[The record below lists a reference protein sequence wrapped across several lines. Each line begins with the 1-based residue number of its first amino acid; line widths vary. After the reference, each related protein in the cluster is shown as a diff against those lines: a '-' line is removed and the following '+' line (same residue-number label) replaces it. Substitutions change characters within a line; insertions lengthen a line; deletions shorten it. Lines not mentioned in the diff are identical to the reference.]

1 MVELLSPV
9 GDFDCLQAAV
19 QNGADSVYFGGSL
32 FNARYNAHNF
42 DSDGLKRAIQYA
54 KLRNVKVD
62 FTLNTLIKNDEFADA
77 VELANYVYSLGVDA
91 IIVQDLGLARYLI
104 KNFPD
109 LPIHASTQMT
119 IHNLHGVKE
128 LEELGFKRAVLA
140 RELSL
145 NEIQYICQNTNIEI
159 ETFIHGALCI
169 SYSGQCL
176 FSSSIGARSGNR
188 GKCAQP
194 CRLPYKLFS
203 TTALDQNQYYNQ
215 NNIQGNMQN
224 SMQNN
229 IRNNMQNSIRNS
241 MQSNMQNYIPNQN
254 KVNINGTCLD
264 SGYLLSPRDL
274 CGLNYIPQLIN
285 AGVSC
290 LKIEGRMKSP
300 EYVAT
305 VTRIYRKYIDLAYSE
320 NEYIVDKNDIDELM
334 QVFNRG
340 GFSSANFE
348 SAPNRNYVFKEK
360 PNNIGTYIGN
370 ISKINKEKGL
380 VRLTLKNNIQI
391 GDKISFEKE
400 EHKYTVSELMCKNN
414 NLREANTGDTVVIGR
429 MKGNLNLGDKVY
441 KLTDAVKYKQIDELI
456 KKENKKIPLSAH
468 IIVKKGMPLSLEVT
482 SCDKE
487 NGNYFSM
494 SAKSII
500 DILPIDAITNPI
512 SEDRI
517 KEQLCKTSN
526 SQFEF
531 KYIKVDLDENTYVPK
546 ISYINQ
552 LRRECLEKL
561 EEQAIQRFSR
571 SKKIIELSSNS
582 SSVYNIS
589 NNNTNINNIIQ
600 NNPSINSIIQ
610 NNLNKS
616 NTCPNNTNNK
626 NTKICLLLN
635 ELDLDYDYSKINNTD
650 NVYVPLKYFKN
661 KQYSSIIETLA
672 RNNNLYIYLPTILKD
687 NFRNFYFNDIDTII
701 KKYNIKGLVCSNLSC
716 INYFSNFKNK
726 LDLIANYTF
735 NVFNNYTI
743 NELSDIGIKRV
754 MLSPELDESN
764 LKNIA
769 NNSIIPTEVL
779 VYGKL
784 VLMNMGYCLLGSSN
798 SCYPRCDMK
807 CKDNSKFYLKDRLN
821 MDFRIIPDNIQTITT
836 LYNSKI
842 NSISYSN
849 IKPDFVRISILDENI
864 DEINEI
870 IKCVKNDKPFTG
882 PNYTKGNFNKTV

>member
-1 MVELLSPV
+1 MIKLLSPV
-9 GDFDCLQAAV
+9 GDFDCLKAAV

-42 DSDGLKRAIQYA
+42 DADELKQAIQYA

-62 FTLNTLIKNDEFADA
+62 FTLNTLIKNNEFADA

-104 KNFPD
+104 KYFPD

-128 LEELGFKRAVLA
+128 LEELGFKRAVLS

-145 NEIQYICQNTNIEI
+145 DEIQYICKNTNIEI

-203 TTALDQNQYYNQ
+203 TNNQKQ
-215 NNIQGNMQN
+215 KLK
-224 SMQNN
+224 
-229 IRNNMQNSIRNS
+229 
-241 MQSNMQNYIPNQN
+241 QN
-254 KVNINGTCLD
+254 KSDTNNDICLD

-305 VTRIYRKYIDLAYSE
+305 VTKIYRKYIDLAYSQKD
-320 NEYIVDKNDIDELM
+320 YIIDQNDVDELM

-348 SAPNRNYVFKEK
+348 STPNRNYVFKEK
-360 PNNIGTYIGN
+360 PNNIGIYIGN
-370 ISKINKEKGL
+370 VSKLNKEKGL
-380 VRLTLKNNIQI
+380 VRLTLKNNVQI

-400 EHKYTVSELMCKNN
+400 EHKYTISELMSNN
-414 NLREANTGDTVVIGR
+414 SNLREANSGDTVVIGR
-429 MKGNLNLGDKVY
+429 MKGNLHLGDKVY
-441 KLTDAVKYKQIDELI
+441 RLTDAVKSKKIDEFI
-456 KKENKKIPLSAH
+456 QKENKKIPLSAH
-468 IIVKKGMPLSLEVT
+468 IIVKKGVPLSLEVT

-494 SAKSII
+494 SAKSVL

-517 KEQLCKTSN
+517 KEQLCKTTN

-531 KYIKVDLDENTYVPK
+531 KYIKVDLDDNTYVPK

-571 SKKIIELSSNS
+571 DKKNIELSSINS
-582 SSVYNIS
+582 S
-589 NNNTNINNIIQ
+589 INNIEQ
-600 NNPSINSIIQ
+600 NNSG
-610 NNLNKS
+610 KS
-616 NTCPNNTNNK
+616 VTCSNNTNNE
-626 NTKICLLLN
+626 NAKICLLLN
-635 ELDLDYDYSKINNTD
+635 ELDLDYDYSKISNVD
-650 NVYVPLKYFKN
+650 NIYVPLKYFKN
-661 KQYSSIIETLA
+661 KQYGEIIETLA
-672 RNNNLYIYLPTILKD
+672 RNNNLYIYLPTVLKD

-701 KKYNIKGLVCSNLSC
+701 EKYKIKGLICSNLSC
-716 INYFSNFKNK
+716 INYFSNLKGK
-726 LDLIANYTF
+726 LDLVANYTF

-743 NELSDIGIKRV
+743 NELAEIGIKRV

-764 LKNIA
+764 LKNIS

-784 VLMNMGYCLLGSSN
+784 VLMNIGYCLLGSSN
-798 SCYPRCDMK
+798 LCYPRCDMK
-807 CKDNSKFYLKDRLN
+807 CKENSKFYLKDRLN
-821 MDFRIIPDNIQTITT
+821 MDFRIIPDNIQTIST

-849 IKPDFVRISILDENI
+849 IKPNFVRISILDENI

-882 PNYTKGNFNKTV
+882 PNFTKGNFNKTV

>member
-1 MVELLSPV
+1 MIELLSPI
-9 GDFDCLQAAV
+9 GDFDCLKAAV

-42 DSDGLKRAIQYA
+42 DADELKQAIQYA

-62 FTLNTLIKNDEFADA
+62 FTLNTLIKNNEFADA

-128 LEELGFKRAVLA
+128 LEELGFKRAVLS

-145 NEIQYICQNTNIEI
+145 DEIQYICKNTNIEI

-203 TTALDQNQYYNQ
+203 TNNQKQ
-215 NNIQGNMQN
+215 KL
-224 SMQNN
+224 
-229 IRNNMQNSIRNS
+229 
-241 MQSNMQNYIPNQN
+241 NQN
-254 KVNINGTCLD
+254 KSDTNNSINCNNNDNDNNSNNCNNNSNYNNHNNCNNNNNDTCLD
-264 SGYLLSPRDL
+264 SGYLFSPRDL

-305 VTRIYRKYIDLAYSE
+305 VTKIYRKYIDLAYSQKD
-320 NEYIVDKNDIDELM
+320 YIIDQNDIDELM

-348 SAPNRNYVFKEK
+348 STPNRNYVFKEK
-360 PNNIGTYIGN
+360 PNNIGIYIGN
-370 ISKINKEKGL
+370 VSKLNKEKGL
-380 VRLTLKNNIQI
+380 VRLTLKNDVQI

-400 EHKYTVSELMCKNN
+400 EHKYTISELMCNNN

-429 MKGNLNLGDKVY
+429 MKGNLHLGDKVY
-441 KLTDAVKYKQIDELI
+441 KLTDAVKSKKIDEFI
-456 KKENKKIPLSAH
+456 QKENKKIPLSAH
-468 IIVKKGMPLSLEVT
+468 IIVKKGVPLSLEVT

-487 NGNYFSM
+487 DGNYFSM
-494 SAKSII
+494 SAKSVI

-517 KEQLCKTSN
+517 KEQLCKTTN

-531 KYIKVDLDENTYVPK
+531 KYIKVDLDDNTYVPK

-571 SKKIIELSSNS
+571 NKKNIVLSSINS
-582 SSVYNIS
+582 NINDIAQNNS
-589 NNNTNINNIIQ
+589 NKSIIIQNNLCKNNIIQ
-600 NNPSINSIIQ
+600 NNSDISVTG
-610 NNLNKS
+610 S
-616 NTCPNNTNNK
+616 NITNNE
-626 NTKICLLLN
+626 NSKICLLLN
-635 ELDLDYDYSKINNTD
+635 ELDLDYDYSKISNVD
-650 NVYVPLKYFKN
+650 NIYVPLKYFKN
-661 KQYSSIIETLA
+661 KQYWEIIKTLS
-672 RNNNLYIYLPTILKD
+672 RNNNLYIYLPTVLKD
-687 NFRNFYFNDIDTII
+687 NFRNFYFNDIDAII
-701 KKYNIKGLVCSNLSC
+701 KKYKIKGLICSNLSC
-716 INYFSNFKNK
+716 INYFSNLKGK
-726 LDLIANYTF
+726 LDLVANYTF

-743 NELSDIGIKRV
+743 NELAEIGIKRV
-754 MLSPELDESN
+754 VLSPELDESN
-764 LKNIA
+764 LKNIT

-784 VLMNMGYCLLGSSN
+784 VLMNIGYCLLGSSN
-798 SCYPRCDMK
+798 LCYPRCDMK
-807 CKDNSKFYLKDRLN
+807 CKENSKFYLKDRLN
-821 MDFRIIPDNIQTITT
+821 MNFRLIPDSIQTIST

-849 IKPDFVRISILDENI
+849 IKPNFVRISILDENI

-882 PNYTKGNFNKTV
+882 SNFTKGNFNKTV

>member
-1 MVELLSPV
+1 MIELLSPI
-9 GDFDCLQAAV
+9 GDFDCLKAAV

-42 DSDGLKRAIQYA
+42 DADELKQAIQYA

-62 FTLNTLIKNDEFADA
+62 FTLNTLIKNNEFADA

-128 LEELGFKRAVLA
+128 LEELGFKRAVLS

-145 NEIQYICQNTNIEI
+145 DEIQYICKNTNIEI

-203 TTALDQNQYYNQ
+203 TNNQKQ
-215 NNIQGNMQN
+215 KL
-224 SMQNN
+224 
-229 IRNNMQNSIRNS
+229 
-241 MQSNMQNYIPNQN
+241 NQN
-254 KVNINGTCLD
+254 KSDTNNSINCNNNDNDNNSNNCNNNSNYNNHNNCNNNSNDICLD

-305 VTRIYRKYIDLAYSE
+305 VTKIYRKYIDLAYSQKD
-320 NEYIVDKNDIDELM
+320 YIIDQNDIDELM

-348 SAPNRNYVFKEK
+348 STPNRNYVFKEK
-360 PNNIGTYIGN
+360 PNNIGIYIGN
-370 ISKINKEKGL
+370 VSKLNKEKGL
-380 VRLTLKNNIQI
+380 VRLTLKNDVQI

-400 EHKYTVSELMCKNN
+400 EHKYTISELMCNNN

-429 MKGNLNLGDKVY
+429 MKGNLHLGDKVY
-441 KLTDAVKYKQIDELI
+441 KLTDAVKSKKIDEFI
-456 KKENKKIPLSAH
+456 QKENKKIPLSAH
-468 IIVKKGMPLSLEVT
+468 IIVKKGVPLSLEVT

-494 SAKSII
+494 SAKSVI

-517 KEQLCKTSN
+517 KEQLCKTTN

-531 KYIKVDLDENTYVPK
+531 KYIKVDLDDNTYVPK

-571 SKKIIELSSNS
+571 DKKNIELSSINS
-582 SSVYNIS
+582 NINNIAQNNSDKS
-589 NNNTNINNIIQ
+589 NIIQNNLSQNNIIQ
-600 NNPSINSIIQ
+600 NNSDISVTG
-610 NNLNKS
+610 S
-616 NTCPNNTNNK
+616 NITNNE
-626 NTKICLLLN
+626 NSKICLLLN
-635 ELDLDYDYSKINNTD
+635 ELDLDYDYSKISNVD
-650 NVYVPLKYFKN
+650 NIYVPLKYLKN
-661 KQYSSIIETLA
+661 KQYWEIIKTLS
-672 RNNNLYIYLPTILKD
+672 RNNNLYIYLPTVLKD
-687 NFRNFYFNDIDTII
+687 NFRNFYFNDIDAII
-701 KKYNIKGLVCSNLSC
+701 KKYKIKGLICSNLSC
-716 INYFSNFKNK
+716 INYFSNLKGK
-726 LDLIANYTF
+726 LDLVANYTF

-743 NELSDIGIKRV
+743 NELAEIGIKRV

-764 LKNIA
+764 LKNIT

-784 VLMNMGYCLLGSSN
+784 VLMNIGYCLLGSSN
-798 SCYPRCDMK
+798 LCYPRCDMK
-807 CKDNSKFYLKDRLN
+807 CKENSKFYLKDRLN
-821 MDFRIIPDNIQTITT
+821 MNFRLIPDSIQTIST

-849 IKPDFVRISILDENI
+849 IKPNFVRISILDENI

-882 PNYTKGNFNKTV
+882 SNFTKGNFNKTV

>member
-1 MVELLSPV
+1 MIELLSPI
-9 GDFDCLQAAV
+9 GDFDCLKAAV

-42 DSDGLKRAIQYA
+42 DADELKQAIQYA

-62 FTLNTLIKNDEFADA
+62 FTLNTLIKNNEFADA

-128 LEELGFKRAVLA
+128 LEELGFKRAVLS

-145 NEIQYICQNTNIEI
+145 DEIQYICKNTNIEI

-203 TTALDQNQYYNQ
+203 TNNQKQ
-215 NNIQGNMQN
+215 KL
-224 SMQNN
+224 
-229 IRNNMQNSIRNS
+229 
-241 MQSNMQNYIPNQN
+241 NQN
-254 KVNINGTCLD
+254 KSDTNNSINCNNNDNDNNSNNCNNNSNYNNHNNCNNNNNDTCLD
-264 SGYLLSPRDL
+264 SGYLFSPRDL

-305 VTRIYRKYIDLAYSE
+305 VTKIYRKYIDLAYSQKD
-320 NEYIVDKNDIDELM
+320 YIIDQNDIDELM

-348 SAPNRNYVFKEK
+348 STPNRNYVFKEK
-360 PNNIGTYIGN
+360 PNNIGIYIGN
-370 ISKINKEKGL
+370 VSKLNKEKGL
-380 VRLTLKNNIQI
+380 VRLTLKNDVQI

-400 EHKYTVSELMCKNN
+400 EHKYTISELMCNNN

-429 MKGNLNLGDKVY
+429 MKGNLHLGDKVY
-441 KLTDAVKYKQIDELI
+441 KLTDAVKSKKIDEFI
-456 KKENKKIPLSAH
+456 QKENKKIPLSAH
-468 IIVKKGMPLSLEVT
+468 IIVKKGVPLSLEVT

-487 NGNYFSM
+487 DGNYFSM
-494 SAKSII
+494 SAKSVI

-517 KEQLCKTSN
+517 KEQLCKTTN

-531 KYIKVDLDENTYVPK
+531 KYIKVDLDDNTYVPK

-571 SKKIIELSSNS
+571 NKKNIVLSSINS
-582 SSVYNIS
+582 NINDIAQNNS
-589 NNNTNINNIIQ
+589 NKSIIIQNNLCKNNIIQ
-600 NNPSINSIIQ
+600 NNSDISVTG
-610 NNLNKS
+610 S
-616 NTCPNNTNNK
+616 NITNNE
-626 NTKICLLLN
+626 NSKICLLLN
-635 ELDLDYDYSKINNTD
+635 ELDLDYDYSKISNVD
-650 NVYVPLKYFKN
+650 NIYVPLKYFKN
-661 KQYSSIIETLA
+661 KQYEEIIETLA
-672 RNNNLYIYLPTILKD
+672 RNNNLYIYLPTVLKD
-687 NFRNFYFNDIDTII
+687 NFRNFYFNDIDAII
-701 KKYNIKGLVCSNLSC
+701 KKYKIKGLICSNLSC
-716 INYFSNFKNK
+716 INYFSNLKGK
-726 LDLIANYTF
+726 LDLVANYTF

-743 NELSDIGIKRV
+743 NELAEIGIKRV
-754 MLSPELDESN
+754 VLSPELDESN
-764 LKNIA
+764 LKNIT

-784 VLMNMGYCLLGSSN
+784 VLMNIGYCLLGSSN
-798 SCYPRCDMK
+798 LCYPRCDMK
-807 CKDNSKFYLKDRLN
+807 CKENSKFYLKDRLN
-821 MDFRIIPDNIQTITT
+821 MDFRIIPDNIQTIST

-849 IKPDFVRISILDENI
+849 IKPNFVRISILDENI

-882 PNYTKGNFNKTV
+882 SNFTKGNFNKTV

>member
-1 MVELLSPV
+1 MIELLSPI
-9 GDFDCLQAAV
+9 GDFDCLKAAV

-42 DSDGLKRAIQYA
+42 DADELKQAIQYA

-62 FTLNTLIKNDEFADA
+62 FTLNTLIKNNEFADA

-128 LEELGFKRAVLA
+128 LEELGFKRAVLS

-145 NEIQYICQNTNIEI
+145 DEIQYICKNTNIEI

-203 TTALDQNQYYNQ
+203 TNNQKQ
-215 NNIQGNMQN
+215 KL
-224 SMQNN
+224 
-229 IRNNMQNSIRNS
+229 
-241 MQSNMQNYIPNQN
+241 NQN
-254 KVNINGTCLD
+254 KSDTNNSINCNNNDNDNNSNNCNNNSNYNNHNNCNNNSNDICLD

-305 VTRIYRKYIDLAYSE
+305 VTKIYRKYIDLAYSQKD
-320 NEYIVDKNDIDELM
+320 YIIDQNDIDELM

-348 SAPNRNYVFKEK
+348 STPNRNYVFKEK
-360 PNNIGTYIGN
+360 PNNIGIYIGN
-370 ISKINKEKGL
+370 VSKLNKEKGL
-380 VRLTLKNNIQI
+380 VRLTLKNDVQI

-400 EHKYTVSELMCKNN
+400 EHKYTISELMCNNN

-429 MKGNLNLGDKVY
+429 MKGNLHLGDKVY
-441 KLTDAVKYKQIDELI
+441 KLTDAVKSKKIDEFI
-456 KKENKKIPLSAH
+456 QKENKKIPLSAH
-468 IIVKKGMPLSLEVT
+468 IIVKKGVPLSLEVT

-494 SAKSII
+494 SAKSVI

-517 KEQLCKTSN
+517 KEQLCKTTN

-531 KYIKVDLDENTYVPK
+531 KYIKVDLDDNTYVPK

-571 SKKIIELSSNS
+571 NKKNIVLSSINS
-582 SSVYNIS
+582 NINDIAQNNS
-589 NNNTNINNIIQ
+589 NKSIIIQNNLCKNNIIQ
-600 NNPSINSIIQ
+600 NNSDISVTG
-610 NNLNKS
+610 S
-616 NTCPNNTNNK
+616 NITNNE
-626 NTKICLLLN
+626 NSKICLLLN
-635 ELDLDYDYSKINNTD
+635 ELDLDYDYSKISNVD
-650 NVYVPLKYFKN
+650 NIYVPLKYFKN
-661 KQYSSIIETLA
+661 KQYGEIIKTLS
-672 RNNNLYIYLPTILKD
+672 RNNNLYIYLPTVLKD
-687 NFRNFYFNDIDTII
+687 NFRNFYFNDIDAII
-701 KKYNIKGLVCSNLSC
+701 KKYKIKGLICSNLSC
-716 INYFSNFKNK
+716 INYFSNLKGK
-726 LDLIANYTF
+726 LDLVANYTF

-743 NELSDIGIKRV
+743 NELAEIGIKRV
-754 MLSPELDESN
+754 VLSPELDESN
-764 LKNIA
+764 LKNIT

-784 VLMNMGYCLLGSSN
+784 VLMNIGYCLLGSSN
-798 SCYPRCDMK
+798 LCYPRCDMK
-807 CKDNSKFYLKDRLN
+807 CKENSKFYLKDRLN
-821 MDFRIIPDNIQTITT
+821 MNFRLIPDSIQTIST

-849 IKPDFVRISILDENI
+849 IKPNFVRISILDENI

-882 PNYTKGNFNKTV
+882 SNFTKGNFNKTV

>member
-1 MVELLSPV
+1 MIELLSPV
-9 GDFDCLQAAV
+9 GDFDCLKAAV

-42 DSDGLKRAIQYA
+42 DADELKQAIQYA

-62 FTLNTLIKNDEFADA
+62 FTLNTLIKNNEFADA

-128 LEELGFKRAVLA
+128 LEELGFKRAVLS

-145 NEIQYICQNTNIEI
+145 DEIQYICKNTNIEI

-203 TTALDQNQYYNQ
+203 TNNLNQKL
-215 NNIQGNMQN
+215 
-224 SMQNN
+224 
-229 IRNNMQNSIRNS
+229 
-241 MQSNMQNYIPNQN
+241 NQN
-254 KVNINGTCLD
+254 KSDTNNDICLD

-305 VTRIYRKYIDLAYSE
+305 VTKIYRKYIDLAYSQKD
-320 NEYIVDKNDIDELM
+320 YIIDQNDVDELM

-348 SAPNRNYVFKEK
+348 STPNRNYVFKEK
-360 PNNIGTYIGN
+360 PNNIGIYIGN
-370 ISKINKEKGL
+370 VSKLNKEKGL
-380 VRLTLKNNIQI
+380 VRLTLKNNVQI

-400 EHKYTVSELMCKNN
+400 EHKYTISELMSNN
-414 NLREANTGDTVVIGR
+414 SNLREANSGDTVVIGR
-429 MKGNLNLGDKVY
+429 MKGNLHLGDKVY
-441 KLTDAVKYKQIDELI
+441 KLTDAVKSKKIDEFI
-456 KKENKKIPLSAH
+456 QKENKKIPLSAH
-468 IIVKKGMPLSLEVT
+468 IIVKKGVPLSLEVT

-494 SAKSII
+494 SAKSVL

-517 KEQLCKTSN
+517 KEQLCKTTN

-531 KYIKVDLDENTYVPK
+531 KYIKVDLEDNTYVPK

-571 SKKIIELSSNS
+571 DKKNIELSSINS
-582 SSVYNIS
+582 S
-589 NNNTNINNIIQ
+589 INNIEQ
-600 NNPSINSIIQ
+600 NNSG
-610 NNLNKS
+610 KS
-616 NTCPNNTNNK
+616 VTCSNNTNNE
-626 NTKICLLLN
+626 NAKICLLLN
-635 ELDLDYDYSKINNTD
+635 ELDLDYDYSKISNVD
-650 NVYVPLKYFKN
+650 NIYVPLKYFKN
-661 KQYSSIIETLA
+661 KQYGEIIETLA
-672 RNNNLYIYLPTILKD
+672 RNNNLYIYLPTVLKD
-687 NFRNFYFNDIDTII
+687 NFRNYYFNDIDAII
-701 KKYNIKGLVCSNLSC
+701 EKYKIKGLICSNLSC
-716 INYFSNFKNK
+716 INYFSNQKGK
-726 LDLIANYTF
+726 LDLVANYTF

-743 NELSDIGIKRV
+743 NELAEIGIKRV

-784 VLMNMGYCLLGSSN
+784 VLMNIGYCLLGSSN
-798 SCYPRCDMK
+798 LCYPRCDMK
-807 CKDNSKFYLKDRLN
+807 CKENSKFYLKDRLN
-821 MDFRIIPDNIQTITT
+821 MDFRIIPDNIQTIST

-849 IKPDFVRISILDENI
+849 IKPNFVRISILDENI

-882 PNYTKGNFNKTV
+882 PNFTKGNFNKTV

>member
-1 MVELLSPV
+1 MIELLSPI
-9 GDFDCLQAAV
+9 GDFDCLKAAV

-42 DSDGLKRAIQYA
+42 DADELKQAIQYA

-62 FTLNTLIKNDEFADA
+62 FTLNTLIKNNEFADA

-128 LEELGFKRAVLA
+128 LEELGFKRAVLS

-145 NEIQYICQNTNIEI
+145 DEIQYICKNTNIEI

-203 TTALDQNQYYNQ
+203 TNNQKQ
-215 NNIQGNMQN
+215 KL
-224 SMQNN
+224 
-229 IRNNMQNSIRNS
+229 
-241 MQSNMQNYIPNQN
+241 NQN
-254 KVNINGTCLD
+254 KSDTNNSINCNNNSNYNNHNNCNNNSNDICLD

-305 VTRIYRKYIDLAYSE
+305 VTKIYRKYIDLAYSQKD
-320 NEYIVDKNDIDELM
+320 YIIDQNDIDELM

-348 SAPNRNYVFKEK
+348 STPNRNYVFKEK
-360 PNNIGTYIGN
+360 PNNIGIYIGN
-370 ISKINKEKGL
+370 ISKLNKEKGL
-380 VRLTLKNNIQI
+380 VRLTLKNNVQI

-400 EHKYTVSELMCKNN
+400 EHKYTISELMCNNN

-429 MKGNLNLGDKVY
+429 MKGNLHLGDKVY
-441 KLTDAVKYKQIDELI
+441 KLTDAVKSKKIDEFI
-456 KKENKKIPLSAH
+456 QKENKKIPLSAH
-468 IIVKKGMPLSLEVT
+468 IIVKKGVPLSLEVT

-494 SAKSII
+494 SAKSVI

-517 KEQLCKTSN
+517 KEQLCKTTN

-531 KYIKVDLDENTYVPK
+531 KYIKVDLDDNTYVPK

-571 SKKIIELSSNS
+571 NKKNIVLSSINS
-582 SSVYNIS
+582 NINDIAQNNS
-589 NNNTNINNIIQ
+589 NKSIIIQNNLCKNNIIQ
-600 NNPSINSIIQ
+600 NNSDISVTG
-610 NNLNKS
+610 S
-616 NTCPNNTNNK
+616 NITNNE
-626 NTKICLLLN
+626 NSKICLLLN
-635 ELDLDYDYSKINNTD
+635 ELDLDYDYSKISNVD
-650 NVYVPLKYFKN
+650 NIYVPLKYFKN
-661 KQYSSIIETLA
+661 KQYWEIIKTLS
-672 RNNNLYIYLPTILKD
+672 RNNNLYIYLPTVLKD
-687 NFRNFYFNDIDTII
+687 NFRNFYFNDIDAII
-701 KKYNIKGLVCSNLSC
+701 KKYKIKGLICSNLSC
-716 INYFSNFKNK
+716 INYFSNLKGK
-726 LDLIANYTF
+726 LDLVANYTF

-743 NELSDIGIKRV
+743 NELAEIGIKRV
-754 MLSPELDESN
+754 VLSPELDESN
-764 LKNIA
+764 LKNIT

-784 VLMNMGYCLLGSSN
+784 VLMNIGYCLLGSSN
-798 SCYPRCDMK
+798 LCYPRCDMK
-807 CKDNSKFYLKDRLN
+807 CKENSKFYLKDRLN
-821 MDFRIIPDNIQTITT
+821 MNFRLIPDSIQTIST

-849 IKPDFVRISILDENI
+849 IKPNFVRISILDENI

-882 PNYTKGNFNKTV
+882 SNFTKGNFNKTV

>member
-1 MVELLSPV
+1 MIELLSPI
-9 GDFDCLQAAV
+9 GDFDCLKAAV

-42 DSDGLKRAIQYA
+42 DADELKQAIQYA

-62 FTLNTLIKNDEFADA
+62 FTLNTLIKNNEFADA

-128 LEELGFKRAVLA
+128 LEELGFKRAVLS

-145 NEIQYICQNTNIEI
+145 DEIQYICKNTNIEI

-203 TTALDQNQYYNQ
+203 TNNQKQ
-215 NNIQGNMQN
+215 KL
-224 SMQNN
+224 
-229 IRNNMQNSIRNS
+229 
-241 MQSNMQNYIPNQN
+241 NQN
-254 KVNINGTCLD
+254 KSDTNNSINCNNNDNDNNSNNCNNNSNYNNHNNCNNNSNDICLD

-305 VTRIYRKYIDLAYSE
+305 VTKIYRKYIDLAYSQKD
-320 NEYIVDKNDIDELM
+320 YIVDQNDIDELM

-348 SAPNRNYVFKEK
+348 STPNRNYVFKEK
-360 PNNIGTYIGN
+360 PNNIGIYIGN
-370 ISKINKEKGL
+370 VSKLNKEKGL
-380 VRLTLKNNIQI
+380 VRLTLKNDVQI

-400 EHKYTVSELMCKNN
+400 EHKYTISELMCNNN

-429 MKGNLNLGDKVY
+429 MKGNLHLGDKVY
-441 KLTDAVKYKQIDELI
+441 KLTDAVKSKKIDEFI
-456 KKENKKIPLSAH
+456 QKENKKIPLSAH
-468 IIVKKGMPLSLEVT
+468 IIVKKGVPLSLEVT

-494 SAKSII
+494 SAKSVI

-517 KEQLCKTSN
+517 KEQLCKTTN

-531 KYIKVDLDENTYVPK
+531 KYIKVDLDDNTYVPK

-571 SKKIIELSSNS
+571 NKKNIVLSSINS
-582 SSVYNIS
+582 NINDIAQNNS
-589 NNNTNINNIIQ
+589 NKSIIIQNNLCKNNIIQ
-600 NNPSINSIIQ
+600 NNSDISVTG
-610 NNLNKS
+610 S
-616 NTCPNNTNNK
+616 NITNNE
-626 NTKICLLLN
+626 NSKICLLLN
-635 ELDLDYDYSKINNTD
+635 ELDLDYDYSKISNVD
-650 NVYVPLKYFKN
+650 NIYVPLKYFKN
-661 KQYSSIIETLA
+661 KQYGEIIKTLS
-672 RNNNLYIYLPTILKD
+672 RNNNLYIYLPTVLKD
-687 NFRNFYFNDIDTII
+687 NFRNFYFNDIDAII
-701 KKYNIKGLVCSNLSC
+701 KKYKIKGLICSNLSC
-716 INYFSNFKNK
+716 INYFSNLKGK
-726 LDLIANYTF
+726 LDLVANYTF

-743 NELSDIGIKRV
+743 NELAEIGIKRV
-754 MLSPELDESN
+754 VLSPELDESN
-764 LKNIA
+764 LKNIT

-784 VLMNMGYCLLGSSN
+784 VLMNIGYCLLGSSN
-798 SCYPRCDMK
+798 LCYPRCDMK
-807 CKDNSKFYLKDRLN
+807 CKENSKFYLKDRLN
-821 MDFRIIPDNIQTITT
+821 MNFRLIPDSIQTIST

-849 IKPDFVRISILDENI
+849 IKPNFVRISILDENI

-882 PNYTKGNFNKTV
+882 SNFTKGNFNKTV

>member
-1 MVELLSPV
+1 MIELLSPI
-9 GDFDCLQAAV
+9 GDFDCLKAAV

-42 DSDGLKRAIQYA
+42 DADELKQAIQYA

-62 FTLNTLIKNDEFADA
+62 FTLNTLIKNNEFADA

-128 LEELGFKRAVLA
+128 LEELGFKRAVLS

-145 NEIQYICQNTNIEI
+145 DEIQYICKNTNIEI

-203 TTALDQNQYYNQ
+203 ANNQKHKLNQ
-215 NNIQGNMQN
+215 NESDTN
-224 SMQNN
+224 
-229 IRNNMQNSIRNS
+229 NSINCNNNDNDNNS
-241 MQSNMQNYIPNQN
+241 NNCNNNSNYNNHNNCNNNSNDI
-254 KVNINGTCLD
+254 CLD

-305 VTRIYRKYIDLAYSE
+305 VTKIYRKYIDLAYSQKD
-320 NEYIVDKNDIDELM
+320 YIIDQNDIDELM

-348 SAPNRNYVFKEK
+348 STPNRNYVFKEK
-360 PNNIGTYIGN
+360 PNNIGIYIGN
-370 ISKINKEKGL
+370 VSKLNKEKGL
-380 VRLTLKNNIQI
+380 VRLTLKNDVQI

-400 EHKYTVSELMCKNN
+400 EHKYTISELMCNNN

-429 MKGNLNLGDKVY
+429 MKGNLHLGDKVY
-441 KLTDAVKYKQIDELI
+441 KLTDAVKSKKIDEFI
-456 KKENKKIPLSAH
+456 QKENKKIPLSAH
-468 IIVKKGMPLSLEVT
+468 IIVKKGVPLSLEVT

-487 NGNYFSM
+487 DGNYFSM
-494 SAKSII
+494 SAKSVIE
-500 DILPIDAITNPI
+500 ILPIDAITNPI

-517 KEQLCKTSN
+517 KEQLCKTTN

-531 KYIKVDLDENTYVPK
+531 KYIKVDLDDNTYVPK

-571 SKKIIELSSNS
+571 NKKNIVLSSINS
-582 SSVYNIS
+582 NINDIAQNNS
-589 NNNTNINNIIQ
+589 NKSIIIQNNLCKNNIIQ
-600 NNPSINSIIQ
+600 NNSDISVTG
-610 NNLNKS
+610 S
-616 NTCPNNTNNK
+616 NITNNE
-626 NTKICLLLN
+626 NSKICLLLN
-635 ELDLDYDYSKINNTD
+635 ELDLDYDYSKISNVD
-650 NVYVPLKYFKN
+650 NIYVPLKYFKN
-661 KQYSSIIETLA
+661 KQYGEIIKTLS
-672 RNNNLYIYLPTILKD
+672 RNNNLYIYLPTVLKD
-687 NFRNFYFNDIDTII
+687 NFRNFYFNDIDAII
-701 KKYNIKGLVCSNLSC
+701 KKYKIKGLICSNLSC
-716 INYFSNFKNK
+716 INYFSNLKGK
-726 LDLIANYTF
+726 LDLVANYTF

-743 NELSDIGIKRV
+743 NELAEIGIKRV
-754 MLSPELDESN
+754 VLSPELDESN
-764 LKNIA
+764 LKNIT

-784 VLMNMGYCLLGSSN
+784 VLMNIGYCLLGSSN
-798 SCYPRCDMK
+798 LCYPRCDMK
-807 CKDNSKFYLKDRLN
+807 CKENSKFYLKDRLN
-821 MDFRIIPDNIQTITT
+821 MNFRLIPDSIQTIST

-849 IKPDFVRISILDENI
+849 IKPNFVRISILDENI

-882 PNYTKGNFNKTV
+882 SNFTKGNFNKTV

>member
-1 MVELLSPV
+1 MIELLSPI
-9 GDFDCLQAAV
+9 GDFDCLKAAV

-42 DSDGLKRAIQYA
+42 DADELKQAIQYA

-62 FTLNTLIKNDEFADA
+62 FTLNTLIKNNEFADA

-128 LEELGFKRAVLA
+128 LEELGFKRAVLS

-145 NEIQYICQNTNIEI
+145 DEIQYICKNTNIEI

-203 TTALDQNQYYNQ
+203 TNNQKQ
-215 NNIQGNMQN
+215 KL
-224 SMQNN
+224 
-229 IRNNMQNSIRNS
+229 
-241 MQSNMQNYIPNQN
+241 NQN
-254 KVNINGTCLD
+254 KSDTNNSINCNNNDNDNNSNNCNNNSNYNNHNNCNNNNNDTCLD

-305 VTRIYRKYIDLAYSE
+305 VTKIYRKYIDLAYSQKD
-320 NEYIVDKNDIDELM
+320 YIVDQNDIDELM

-348 SAPNRNYVFKEK
+348 STPNRNYVFKEK
-360 PNNIGTYIGN
+360 PNNIGIYIGN
-370 ISKINKEKGL
+370 VSKLNKEKGL
-380 VRLTLKNNIQI
+380 VRLTLKNNVQI

-400 EHKYTVSELMCKNN
+400 EHKYTISELMCNNN

-429 MKGNLNLGDKVY
+429 MKGNLHLGDKVY
-441 KLTDAVKYKQIDELI
+441 KLTDAVKSKKIDEFI
-456 KKENKKIPLSAH
+456 QKENKKIPLSAH
-468 IIVKKGMPLSLEVT
+468 IIVKKGVPLSLEVT

-487 NGNYFSM
+487 DGNYFSM
-494 SAKSII
+494 SAKSVI

-517 KEQLCKTSN
+517 KEQLCKTTN

-531 KYIKVDLDENTYVPK
+531 KYIKVDLDDNTYVPK

-571 SKKIIELSSNS
+571 NKKNIVLSSINS
-582 SSVYNIS
+582 NINDIAQNNS
-589 NNNTNINNIIQ
+589 NKSIIIQNNLCKNNIIQ
-600 NNPSINSIIQ
+600 NNSDISVTG
-610 NNLNKS
+610 S
-616 NTCPNNTNNK
+616 NITNNE
-626 NTKICLLLN
+626 NSKICLLLN
-635 ELDLDYDYSKINNTD
+635 ELDLDYDYSKISNVD
-650 NVYVPLKYFKN
+650 NIYVPLKYFKN
-661 KQYSSIIETLA
+661 KQYWEIIKTLS
-672 RNNNLYIYLPTILKD
+672 RNNNLYIYLPTVLKD
-687 NFRNFYFNDIDTII
+687 NFRNFYFNDIDAII
-701 KKYNIKGLVCSNLSC
+701 KKYKIKGLICSNLSC
-716 INYFSNFKNK
+716 INYFSNLKGK
-726 LDLIANYTF
+726 LDLVANYTF

-743 NELSDIGIKRV
+743 NELAEIGIKRV
-754 MLSPELDESN
+754 VLSPELDESN
-764 LKNIA
+764 LKNIT

-784 VLMNMGYCLLGSSN
+784 VLMNIGYCLLGSSN
-798 SCYPRCDMK
+798 LCYPRCDMK
-807 CKDNSKFYLKDRLN
+807 CKENSKFYLKDRLN
-821 MDFRIIPDNIQTITT
+821 MNFRLIPDSIQTIST

-849 IKPDFVRISILDENI
+849 IKPNFVRISILDENI

-882 PNYTKGNFNKTV
+882 SNFTKGNFNKTV

>member
-1 MVELLSPV
+1 MIELLSPI
-9 GDFDCLQAAV
+9 GDFDCLKAAV

-42 DSDGLKRAIQYA
+42 DADELKQAIQYA

-62 FTLNTLIKNDEFADA
+62 FTLNTLIKNNEFADA

-128 LEELGFKRAVLA
+128 LEELGFKRAVLS

-145 NEIQYICQNTNIEI
+145 DEIQYICKNTNIEI

-203 TTALDQNQYYNQ
+203 TNNQKQ
-215 NNIQGNMQN
+215 KL
-224 SMQNN
+224 
-229 IRNNMQNSIRNS
+229 
-241 MQSNMQNYIPNQN
+241 NQN
-254 KVNINGTCLD
+254 KSDTNNSINCNNNDNDNNSNNCNNNSNYNNHNNCNNNSNDICLD

-305 VTRIYRKYIDLAYSE
+305 VTKIYRKYIDLAYSQKD
-320 NEYIVDKNDIDELM
+320 YIIDQNDIDELM

-348 SAPNRNYVFKEK
+348 STPNRNYVFKEK
-360 PNNIGTYIGN
+360 PNNIGIYIGN
-370 ISKINKEKGL
+370 VSKLNKEKGL
-380 VRLTLKNNIQI
+380 VRLTLKNNVQI

-400 EHKYTVSELMCKNN
+400 EHKYTISELMCNNN
-414 NLREANTGDTVVIGR
+414 NLREANTGDTVVLGR
-429 MKGNLNLGDKVY
+429 MKGNLHLGDKVY
-441 KLTDAVKYKQIDELI
+441 RLTDAVKSKKIDEFI
-456 KKENKKIPLSAH
+456 QKENKKIPLSAH
-468 IIVKKGMPLSLEVT
+468 IIVKKGVPLSLEVT

-494 SAKSII
+494 SAKSVI

-517 KEQLCKTSN
+517 KEQLCKTTN

-531 KYIKVDLDENTYVPK
+531 KYIKVDLDDNTYVPK

-571 SKKIIELSSNS
+571 NKKNIVLSSINS
-582 SSVYNIS
+582 NINDIAQNNS
-589 NNNTNINNIIQ
+589 NKSIIIQNNLCKNNIIQ
-600 NNPSINSIIQ
+600 NNSDISVTG
-610 NNLNKS
+610 S
-616 NTCPNNTNNK
+616 NITNNE
-626 NTKICLLLN
+626 NSKICLLLN
-635 ELDLDYDYSKINNTD
+635 ELDLDYDYSKISNVD
-650 NVYVPLKYFKN
+650 NIYVPLKYFKN
-661 KQYSSIIETLA
+661 KQYWEIIKTLS
-672 RNNNLYIYLPTILKD
+672 RNNNLYIYLPTVLKD
-687 NFRNFYFNDIDTII
+687 NFRNFYFNDIDAII
-701 KKYNIKGLVCSNLSC
+701 KKYKIKGLICSNLSC
-716 INYFSNFKNK
+716 INYFSNLKGK
-726 LDLIANYTF
+726 LDLVANYTF

-743 NELSDIGIKRV
+743 NELAEIGIKRV

-764 LKNIA
+764 LKNIT

-784 VLMNMGYCLLGSSN
+784 VLMNIGYCLLGSSN
-798 SCYPRCDMK
+798 LCYPRCDMK
-807 CKDNSKFYLKDRLN
+807 CKENSKFYLKDRLN
-821 MDFRIIPDNIQTITT
+821 MNFRLIPDSIQTIST

-849 IKPDFVRISILDENI
+849 IKPNFVRISILDENI

-882 PNYTKGNFNKTV
+882 SNFTKGNFNKTV

>member
-1 MVELLSPV
+1 MIELLSPI
-9 GDFDCLQAAV
+9 GDFDCLKAAV

-42 DSDGLKRAIQYA
+42 DADELKQAIQYA

-62 FTLNTLIKNDEFADA
+62 FTLNTLIKNNEFADA
-77 VELANYVYSLGVDA
+77 VELANYVYSLGADA

-128 LEELGFKRAVLA
+128 LEELGFKRAVLS

-145 NEIQYICQNTNIEI
+145 DEIQYICKNTNIEI

-203 TTALDQNQYYNQ
+203 TNNQKQ
-215 NNIQGNMQN
+215 KL
-224 SMQNN
+224 
-229 IRNNMQNSIRNS
+229 
-241 MQSNMQNYIPNQN
+241 NQN
-254 KVNINGTCLD
+254 KSDTNNSINCNNNDNDNNSNNCNNNSNYNNHNNCNNNSNDICLD

-305 VTRIYRKYIDLAYSE
+305 VTKIYRKYIDLAYSQKD
-320 NEYIVDKNDIDELM
+320 YIIDQNDIDELM

-348 SAPNRNYVFKEK
+348 STPNRNYVFKEK
-360 PNNIGTYIGN
+360 PNNIGIYIGN
-370 ISKINKEKGL
+370 VSKLNKEKGL
-380 VRLTLKNNIQI
+380 VRLTLKNDVQI

-400 EHKYTVSELMCKNN
+400 EHKYTISELMCNNN

-429 MKGNLNLGDKVY
+429 MKGNLHLGDKVY
-441 KLTDAVKYKQIDELI
+441 KLTDAVKSKKIDEFI
-456 KKENKKIPLSAH
+456 QKENKKIPLSAH
-468 IIVKKGMPLSLEVT
+468 IIVKKGVPLSLEVT

-487 NGNYFSM
+487 DGNYFSM
-494 SAKSII
+494 SAKSVI

-517 KEQLCKTSN
+517 KEQLCKTTN

-531 KYIKVDLDENTYVPK
+531 KYIKVDLDDNTYVPK

-571 SKKIIELSSNS
+571 NKKNIELSSNNS
-582 SSVYNIS
+582 DINSIAQNNS
-589 NNNTNINNIIQ
+589 NKSIIIQNNLCKNNIIQ
-600 NNPSINSIIQ
+600 NNSDISVTG
-610 NNLNKS
+610 S
-616 NTCPNNTNNK
+616 NITNNE
-626 NTKICLLLN
+626 NSKICLLLN
-635 ELDLDYDYSKINNTD
+635 ELDLDYDYSKISNVD
-650 NVYVPLKYFKN
+650 NIYVPLKYFKN
-661 KQYSSIIETLA
+661 KQYWEIIKTLS
-672 RNNNLYIYLPTILKD
+672 RNNNLYIYLPTVLKD
-687 NFRNFYFNDIDTII
+687 NFRNFYFNDIDAII
-701 KKYNIKGLVCSNLSC
+701 KKYKIKGLICSNLSC
-716 INYFSNFKNK
+716 INYFSNLKGK
-726 LDLIANYTF
+726 LDLVANYTF

-743 NELSDIGIKRV
+743 NELAEIGIKRV
-754 MLSPELDESN
+754 VLSPELDESN
-764 LKNIA
+764 LKNIT

-784 VLMNMGYCLLGSSN
+784 VLMNIGYCLLGSSN
-798 SCYPRCDMK
+798 LCYPRCDMK
-807 CKDNSKFYLKDRLN
+807 CKENSKFYLKDRLN
-821 MDFRIIPDNIQTITT
+821 MNFRLIPDSIQTIST

-849 IKPDFVRISILDENI
+849 IKPNFVRISILDENI

-882 PNYTKGNFNKTV
+882 SNFTKGNFNKTV

>member
-1 MVELLSPV
+1 MIELLSPI
-9 GDFDCLQAAV
+9 GDFDCLKAAV

-42 DSDGLKRAIQYA
+42 DADELKQAIQYA

-62 FTLNTLIKNDEFADA
+62 FTLNTLIKNNEFADA

-128 LEELGFKRAVLA
+128 LEELGFKRAVLS

-145 NEIQYICQNTNIEI
+145 DEIQYICKNTNIEI

-203 TTALDQNQYYNQ
+203 TNNQKQ
-215 NNIQGNMQN
+215 KL
-224 SMQNN
+224 
-229 IRNNMQNSIRNS
+229 
-241 MQSNMQNYIPNQN
+241 NQN
-254 KVNINGTCLD
+254 KSDTNNSINCNNNDNDNNSNNCNNNSNYNNHNNCNNNSNDICLD

-305 VTRIYRKYIDLAYSE
+305 VTKIYRKYIDLAYSQKD
-320 NEYIVDKNDIDELM
+320 YIIDQNDIDELM

-348 SAPNRNYVFKEK
+348 STPNRNYVFKEK
-360 PNNIGTYIGN
+360 PNNIGIYIGN
-370 ISKINKEKGL
+370 VSKLNKEKGL
-380 VRLTLKNNIQI
+380 VRLTLKNDVQI

-400 EHKYTVSELMCKNN
+400 EHKYTISELMCNNN

-429 MKGNLNLGDKVY
+429 MKGNLHLGDKVY
-441 KLTDAVKYKQIDELI
+441 KLTDAVKSKKIDEFI
-456 KKENKKIPLSAH
+456 QKENKKIPLSAH
-468 IIVKKGMPLSLEVT
+468 IIVKKGVPLSLEVT

-487 NGNYFSM
+487 DGNYFSM
-494 SAKSII
+494 SAKSVI

-517 KEQLCKTSN
+517 KEQLCKTTN

-531 KYIKVDLDENTYVPK
+531 KYIKVDLDDNTYVPK

-571 SKKIIELSSNS
+571 NKKNIVLSSINS
-582 SSVYNIS
+582 NINDNAQNNS
-589 NNNTNINNIIQ
+589 NKSIIIQNNLCKNNIIQ
-600 NNPSINSIIQ
+600 NNSDISVTG
-610 NNLNKS
+610 S
-616 NTCPNNTNNK
+616 NITNNE
-626 NTKICLLLN
+626 NSKICLLLN
-635 ELDLDYDYSKINNTD
+635 ELDLDYDYSKISNVD
-650 NVYVPLKYFKN
+650 NIYVPLKYFKN
-661 KQYSSIIETLA
+661 KQYGEIIKTLS
-672 RNNNLYIYLPTILKD
+672 RNNNLYIYLPTVLKD
-687 NFRNFYFNDIDTII
+687 NFRNFYFNDIDAII
-701 KKYNIKGLVCSNLSC
+701 KKYKIKGLICSNLSC
-716 INYFSNFKNK
+716 INYFSNLKGK
-726 LDLIANYTF
+726 LDLVANYTF

-743 NELSDIGIKRV
+743 NELAEIGIKRV
-754 MLSPELDESN
+754 VLSPELDESN
-764 LKNIA
+764 LKNIT

-784 VLMNMGYCLLGSSN
+784 VLMNIGYCLLGSSN
-798 SCYPRCDMK
+798 LCYPRCDMK
-807 CKDNSKFYLKDRLN
+807 CKENSKFYLKDRLN
-821 MDFRIIPDNIQTITT
+821 MNFRLIPDSIQTIST

-849 IKPDFVRISILDENI
+849 IKPNFVRISILDENI

-882 PNYTKGNFNKTV
+882 SNFTKGNFNKTV

>member
-1 MVELLSPV
+1 MIELLSPV
-9 GDFDCLQAAV
+9 GDFDCLKAAV

-42 DSDGLKRAIQYA
+42 DADELKQAIQYA

-62 FTLNTLIKNDEFADA
+62 FTLNTLIKNNEFADA

-104 KNFPD
+104 KYFPD

-128 LEELGFKRAVLA
+128 LEELGFKRAVLS

-145 NEIQYICQNTNIEI
+145 DEIQYICKNTNIEI

-203 TTALDQNQYYNQ
+203 TNNQKQ
-215 NNIQGNMQN
+215 KL
-224 SMQNN
+224 
-229 IRNNMQNSIRNS
+229 
-241 MQSNMQNYIPNQN
+241 NQN
-254 KVNINGTCLD
+254 KSDTSNDICLD

-305 VTRIYRKYIDLAYSE
+305 VTKIYRKYIDLAYSQKD
-320 NEYIVDKNDIDELM
+320 YIIDQNDIDELM

-348 SAPNRNYVFKEK
+348 STPNRNYVFKEK
-360 PNNIGTYIGN
+360 PNNIGIYIGN
-370 ISKINKEKGL
+370 VSKLNKEKGL
-380 VRLTLKNNIQI
+380 VRLTLKNNVQI

-400 EHKYTVSELMCKNN
+400 EHKYIISELMSNN
-414 NLREANTGDTVVIGR
+414 SNLREANSGDTVVIGR
-429 MKGNLNLGDKVY
+429 MKGNLHLGDKVY
-441 KLTDAVKYKQIDELI
+441 KLTDAVKSKKIDEFI
-456 KKENKKIPLSAH
+456 QKENKKIPLSAH
-468 IIVKKGMPLSLEVT
+468 IIVKKGVPLSLEVT

-494 SAKSII
+494 SAKSVL

-512 SEDRI
+512 SEDKI
-517 KEQLCKTSN
+517 KEQLCKTTN

-531 KYIKVDLDENTYVPK
+531 KYIKVDLDDNTYVPK

-571 SKKIIELSSNS
+571 DKKNIELSSINS
-582 SSVYNIS
+582 S
-589 NNNTNINNIIQ
+589 INNIEQ
-600 NNPSINSIIQ
+600 NNSG
-610 NNLNKS
+610 KS
-616 NTCPNNTNNK
+616 VTCSNNTNNE
-626 NTKICLLLN
+626 NAKICLLLN
-635 ELDLDYDYSKINNTD
+635 ELDLDYDYSKISNVD
-650 NVYVPLKYFKN
+650 NIYVPLKYFKN
-661 KQYSSIIETLA
+661 KQYGEIIETLS
-672 RNNNLYIYLPTILKD
+672 RNNNLYIYLPTVLKD

-701 KKYNIKGLVCSNLSC
+701 EKYKIKGLICSNLSC
-716 INYFSNFKNK
+716 INYFSNLKGK
-726 LDLIANYTF
+726 LDLVANYTF

-743 NELSDIGIKRV
+743 NELAEIGIKRV

-784 VLMNMGYCLLGSSN
+784 VLMNIGYCLLGSSN
-798 SCYPRCDMK
+798 LCYPRCDMK
-807 CKDNSKFYLKDRLN
+807 CKENSKFYLKDRLN
-821 MDFRIIPDNIQTITT
+821 MDFRIIPDNIQTIST

-849 IKPDFVRISILDENI
+849 IKPNFVRISILDENI
-864 DEINEI
+864 DEINGI

-882 PNYTKGNFNKTV
+882 SNFTKGNFNKTV

>member
-1 MVELLSPV
+1 MIELLSPI
-9 GDFDCLQAAV
+9 GDFDCLKAAV

-42 DSDGLKRAIQYA
+42 DADELKQAIQYA

-62 FTLNTLIKNDEFADA
+62 FTLNTLIKNNEFADA

-128 LEELGFKRAVLA
+128 LEELGFKRAVLS

-145 NEIQYICQNTNIEI
+145 DEIQYICKNTNIEI

-203 TTALDQNQYYNQ
+203 TNNQKQ
-215 NNIQGNMQN
+215 KL
-224 SMQNN
+224 
-229 IRNNMQNSIRNS
+229 
-241 MQSNMQNYIPNQN
+241 NQN
-254 KVNINGTCLD
+254 KSDTNNSINCNNNDNDNNSNNCNNNSNYNNHNNCNNNNNDTCLD
-264 SGYLLSPRDL
+264 SGYLFSPRDL

-305 VTRIYRKYIDLAYSE
+305 VTRIYRKYIDLAYSQKD
-320 NEYIVDKNDIDELM
+320 YIIDQNDVDELM

-348 SAPNRNYVFKEK
+348 STPNRNYVFKEK
-360 PNNIGTYIGN
+360 PNNIGIYIGN
-370 ISKINKEKGL
+370 VSKLNKEKGL
-380 VRLTLKNNIQI
+380 VRLTLKNDIQI

-400 EHKYTVSELMCKNN
+400 EHKYTISELMCNNN

-429 MKGNLNLGDKVY
+429 MKGNLHLGDKVY
-441 KLTDAVKYKQIDELI
+441 KLTDAVKSKKIDEFI
-456 KKENKKIPLSAH
+456 QKENKKIPLSAH
-468 IIVKKGMPLSLEVT
+468 IIVKKGVPLSLEVT

-494 SAKSII
+494 SAKSVI

-517 KEQLCKTSN
+517 KEQLCKTTN

-531 KYIKVDLDENTYVPK
+531 KYIKVDLDDNTYVPK

-571 SKKIIELSSNS
+571 NKKNIELSSNNS
-582 SSVYNIS
+582 DINSIAQNNS
-589 NNNTNINNIIQ
+589 NKSIIIQNNLCKNNIIQ
-600 NNPSINSIIQ
+600 NNSDISVTG
-610 NNLNKS
+610 S
-616 NTCPNNTNNK
+616 NITNNE
-626 NTKICLLLN
+626 NSKICLLLN
-635 ELDLDYDYSKINNTD
+635 ELDLDYDYSKISNVD
-650 NVYVPLKYFKN
+650 NIYVPLKYFKN
-661 KQYSSIIETLA
+661 KQYWEIIKTLS
-672 RNNNLYIYLPTILKD
+672 RNNNLYIYLPTVLKD
-687 NFRNFYFNDIDTII
+687 NFRNFYFNDIDAII
-701 KKYNIKGLVCSNLSC
+701 KKYKIKGLICSNLSC
-716 INYFSNFKNK
+716 INYFSNLKGK
-726 LDLIANYTF
+726 LDLVANYTF

-743 NELSDIGIKRV
+743 NELAEIGIKRV
-754 MLSPELDESN
+754 VLSPELDESN
-764 LKNIA
+764 LKNIT

-784 VLMNMGYCLLGSSN
+784 VLMNIGYCLLGSSN
-798 SCYPRCDMK
+798 LCYPRCDMK
-807 CKDNSKFYLKDRLN
+807 CKENSKFYLKDRLN
-821 MDFRIIPDNIQTITT
+821 MNFRLIPDSIQTIST

-849 IKPDFVRISILDENI
+849 IKPNFVRISILDENI

-882 PNYTKGNFNKTV
+882 SNFTKGNFNKTV

>member
-1 MVELLSPV
+1 MIELLSPI
-9 GDFDCLQAAV
+9 GDFDCLKAAV

-42 DSDGLKRAIQYA
+42 DADELKQAIQYA

-62 FTLNTLIKNDEFADA
+62 FTLNTLIKNNEFADA

-128 LEELGFKRAVLA
+128 LEELGFKRAVLS

-145 NEIQYICQNTNIEI
+145 DEIQYICKNTNIEI

-203 TTALDQNQYYNQ
+203 TNNQKQ
-215 NNIQGNMQN
+215 KL
-224 SMQNN
+224 
-229 IRNNMQNSIRNS
+229 
-241 MQSNMQNYIPNQN
+241 NQN
-254 KVNINGTCLD
+254 KSDTNNSINCNNNDNDNNSNNCNNNSNYNNHNNCNNNNNDIYLD
-264 SGYLLSPRDL
+264 SGYLFSPRDL

-305 VTRIYRKYIDLAYSE
+305 VTKIYRKYIDLAYSQKD
-320 NEYIVDKNDIDELM
+320 YIVDQNDIDELM

-348 SAPNRNYVFKEK
+348 STPNRNYVFKEK
-360 PNNIGTYIGN
+360 PNNIGIYIGN
-370 ISKINKEKGL
+370 VSKLNKEKGL
-380 VRLTLKNNIQI
+380 VRLTLKNNVQI

-400 EHKYTVSELMCKNN
+400 EHKYTISELMCNNN

-429 MKGNLNLGDKVY
+429 MKGNLHLGDKVY
-441 KLTDAVKYKQIDELI
+441 KLTDAVKSKKIDEFI
-456 KKENKKIPLSAH
+456 QKENKKIPLSAH
-468 IIVKKGMPLSLEVT
+468 IIVKKGVPLSLEVT

-494 SAKSII
+494 SAKSVI

-517 KEQLCKTSN
+517 KEQLCKTTN

-531 KYIKVDLDENTYVPK
+531 KYIKADLDDNTYVPK

-571 SKKIIELSSNS
+571 NKKNIVLSSINS
-582 SSVYNIS
+582 NINDIAQNNS
-589 NNNTNINNIIQ
+589 NKSIIIQNNLCKNNIIQ
-600 NNPSINSIIQ
+600 NNSDISVTG
-610 NNLNKS
+610 S
-616 NTCPNNTNNK
+616 NITNNE
-626 NTKICLLLN
+626 NSKICLLLN
-635 ELDLDYDYSKINNTD
+635 ELDLDYDYSKISNVD
-650 NVYVPLKYFKN
+650 NIYVPLKYFKN
-661 KQYSSIIETLA
+661 KQYEEIIETLA
-672 RNNNLYIYLPTILKD
+672 RNNNLYIYLPTVLKD
-687 NFRNFYFNDIDTII
+687 NFRNFYFNDIDAII
-701 KKYNIKGLVCSNLSC
+701 KKYKIKGLICSNLSC
-716 INYFSNFKNK
+716 INYFSNLKGK
-726 LDLIANYTF
+726 LDLVANYTF

-743 NELSDIGIKRV
+743 NELAEIGIKRV
-754 MLSPELDESN
+754 VLSPELDESN
-764 LKNIA
+764 LKNIT

-784 VLMNMGYCLLGSSN
+784 VLMNIGYCLLGSSN
-798 SCYPRCDMK
+798 LCYPRCDMK
-807 CKDNSKFYLKDRLN
+807 CKENSKFYLKDRLN
-821 MDFRIIPDNIQTITT
+821 MNFRLIPDSIQTIST

-849 IKPDFVRISILDENI
+849 IKPNFVRISILDENI

-882 PNYTKGNFNKTV
+882 SNFTKGNFNKTV

>member
-1 MVELLSPV
+1 MIELLSPV
-9 GDFDCLQAAV
+9 GDFDCLKAAV

-42 DSDGLKRAIQYA
+42 DADELKQAIQYA

-62 FTLNTLIKNDEFADA
+62 FTLNTLIKNNEFADA

-128 LEELGFKRAVLA
+128 LEELGFKRAVLS

-145 NEIQYICQNTNIEI
+145 DEIQYICKNTNIEI

-203 TTALDQNQYYNQ
+203 TNNQKQ
-215 NNIQGNMQN
+215 KL
-224 SMQNN
+224 
-229 IRNNMQNSIRNS
+229 
-241 MQSNMQNYIPNQN
+241 NQN
-254 KVNINGTCLD
+254 KSDTNNSINCNNNDNDNNSNNCNNNSNYNNHNNCNNNSNDICLD

-305 VTRIYRKYIDLAYSE
+305 VTKIYRKYIDLAYSQKD
-320 NEYIVDKNDIDELM
+320 YIIDQNDIDELM

-348 SAPNRNYVFKEK
+348 STPNRNYVFKEK
-360 PNNIGTYIGN
+360 PNNIGIYIGN
-370 ISKINKEKGL
+370 VSKLNKEKGL
-380 VRLTLKNNIQI
+380 VRLTLKNDVQI

-400 EHKYTVSELMCKNN
+400 EHKYTISELMCNNN

-429 MKGNLNLGDKVY
+429 MKGNLHLGDKVY
-441 KLTDAVKYKQIDELI
+441 KLTDAVKSKKIDEFI
-456 KKENKKIPLSAH
+456 QKENKKIPLSAH
-468 IIVKKGMPLSLEVT
+468 IIVKKGVPLSLEVT

-494 SAKSII
+494 SAKSVI

-517 KEQLCKTSN
+517 KEQLCKTTN

-571 SKKIIELSSNS
+571 NKKNIVLSSINS
-582 SSVYNIS
+582 NINDIAQNNS
-589 NNNTNINNIIQ
+589 NKSIIIQNNLCKNNIIQ
-600 NNPSINSIIQ
+600 NNSDISVTG
-610 NNLNKS
+610 S
-616 NTCPNNTNNK
+616 NITNNE
-626 NTKICLLLN
+626 NSKICLLLN
-635 ELDLDYDYSKINNTD
+635 ELDLDYDYSKISNVD
-650 NVYVPLKYFKN
+650 NIYVPLKYFKN
-661 KQYSSIIETLA
+661 KQYEEIIETLA
-672 RNNNLYIYLPTILKD
+672 RNNNLYIYLPTVLKD
-687 NFRNFYFNDIDTII
+687 NFRNFYFNDIDAII
-701 KKYNIKGLVCSNLSC
+701 KKYKIKGLICSNLSC
-716 INYFSNFKNK
+716 INYFSNLKGK
-726 LDLIANYTF
+726 LDLVANYTF

-743 NELSDIGIKRV
+743 NELAEIGIKRV
-754 MLSPELDESN
+754 VLSPELDESN
-764 LKNIA
+764 LKNIT

-784 VLMNMGYCLLGSSN
+784 VLMNIGYCLLGSSN
-798 SCYPRCDMK
+798 LCYPRCDMK
-807 CKDNSKFYLKDRLN
+807 CKENSKFYLKDRLN
-821 MDFRIIPDNIQTITT
+821 MNFRLIPDSIQTIST

-849 IKPDFVRISILDENI
+849 IKPNFVRISILDENI

-882 PNYTKGNFNKTV
+882 SNFTKGNFNKTV

>member
-1 MVELLSPV
+1 MIELLSPI
-9 GDFDCLQAAV
+9 GDFDCLKAAV

-42 DSDGLKRAIQYA
+42 DADELKQAIQYA

-62 FTLNTLIKNDEFADA
+62 FTLNTLIKNNEFADA

-128 LEELGFKRAVLA
+128 LEELGFKRAVLS

-145 NEIQYICQNTNIEI
+145 DEIQYICKNTNIEI

-203 TTALDQNQYYNQ
+203 TNNQKQ
-215 NNIQGNMQN
+215 KL
-224 SMQNN
+224 
-229 IRNNMQNSIRNS
+229 
-241 MQSNMQNYIPNQN
+241 NQN
-254 KVNINGTCLD
+254 KSDTNNSINCNNNDNDNNSNNCNNNSNYNNHNNCNNNSNDICLD

-305 VTRIYRKYIDLAYSE
+305 VTKIYRKYIDLAYSQKD
-320 NEYIVDKNDIDELM
+320 YIIDQNDIDELM

-348 SAPNRNYVFKEK
+348 STPNRNYVFKEK
-360 PNNIGTYIGN
+360 PNNIGIYIGN
-370 ISKINKEKGL
+370 VSKLNKEKGL
-380 VRLTLKNNIQI
+380 VRLTLKNDVQI

-400 EHKYTVSELMCKNN
+400 EHKYTISELMCNNN

-429 MKGNLNLGDKVY
+429 MKGNLHLGDKVY
-441 KLTDAVKYKQIDELI
+441 KLTDAVKSKKIDEFI
-456 KKENKKIPLSAH
+456 QKENKKIPLSAH
-468 IIVKKGMPLSLEVT
+468 IIVKKGVPLSLEVT

-487 NGNYFSM
+487 DGNYFSM
-494 SAKSII
+494 SAKSVI

-517 KEQLCKTSN
+517 KEQLCKTTN

-531 KYIKVDLDENTYVPK
+531 KYIKVDLDDNTYVPK

-561 EEQAIQRFSR
+561 EEQAIKRFSR
-571 SKKIIELSSNS
+571 NKKNIELSSNNS
-582 SSVYNIS
+582 DINSIAQNNS
-589 NNNTNINNIIQ
+589 NKSIIIQNNLCKNNIIQ
-600 NNPSINSIIQ
+600 NNSDISVTG
-610 NNLNKS
+610 S
-616 NTCPNNTNNK
+616 NITNNE
-626 NTKICLLLN
+626 NSKICLLLN
-635 ELDLDYDYSKINNTD
+635 ELDLDYDYSKISNVD
-650 NVYVPLKYFKN
+650 NIYVPLKYLKN
-661 KQYSSIIETLA
+661 KQYGEIIKTLS
-672 RNNNLYIYLPTILKD
+672 RNNNLYIYLPTVLKD
-687 NFRNFYFNDIDTII
+687 NFRNFYFNDIDAII
-701 KKYNIKGLVCSNLSC
+701 KKYKIKGLICSNLSC
-716 INYFSNFKNK
+716 INYFSNLKGK
-726 LDLIANYTF
+726 LDLVANYTF

-743 NELSDIGIKRV
+743 NELAEIGIKRV
-754 MLSPELDESN
+754 VLSPELDESN
-764 LKNIA
+764 LKNIT

-784 VLMNMGYCLLGSSN
+784 VLMNIGYCLLGSSN
-798 SCYPRCDMK
+798 LCYPRCDMK
-807 CKDNSKFYLKDRLN
+807 CKENSKFYLKDRLN
-821 MDFRIIPDNIQTITT
+821 MNFRLIPDSIQTIST

-849 IKPDFVRISILDENI
+849 IKPNFVRISILDENI

-882 PNYTKGNFNKTV
+882 SNFTKGNFNKTV

>member
-1 MVELLSPV
+1 MIELLSPI
-9 GDFDCLQAAV
+9 GDFDCLKAAV

-42 DSDGLKRAIQYA
+42 DADELKQAIQYA

-62 FTLNTLIKNDEFADA
+62 FTLNTLIKNNEFADA
-77 VELANYVYSLGVDA
+77 VELANYVYSLGADA

-128 LEELGFKRAVLA
+128 LEELGFKRAVLS

-145 NEIQYICQNTNIEI
+145 DEIQYICKNTNIEI

-203 TTALDQNQYYNQ
+203 TNNQKQ
-215 NNIQGNMQN
+215 KL
-224 SMQNN
+224 
-229 IRNNMQNSIRNS
+229 
-241 MQSNMQNYIPNQN
+241 NQN
-254 KVNINGTCLD
+254 KSDTNNSINCNNNDNDNNSNNCNNNSNYNNHNNCNNNSNDICLD

-305 VTRIYRKYIDLAYSE
+305 VTKIYRKYIDLAYSQKD
-320 NEYIVDKNDIDELM
+320 YIIDQNDVDELM

-348 SAPNRNYVFKEK
+348 STPNRNYVFKEK
-360 PNNIGTYIGN
+360 PNNIGIYIGN
-370 ISKINKEKGL
+370 VSKLNKEKGL
-380 VRLTLKNNIQI
+380 VRLTLKNDVQI

-400 EHKYTVSELMCKNN
+400 EHKYTISELMSNN
-414 NLREANTGDTVVIGR
+414 SNLREANSGDTVVIGR
-429 MKGNLNLGDKVY
+429 MKGNLHLGDKVY
-441 KLTDAVKYKQIDELI
+441 KLTDAVKSKKIDEFI
-456 KKENKKIPLSAH
+456 QKENKKIPLSAH
-468 IIVKKGMPLSLEVT
+468 IIVKKGVPLSLEVT

-487 NGNYFSM
+487 DGNYFSM
-494 SAKSII
+494 SAKSVI

-517 KEQLCKTSN
+517 KEQLCKTTN

-531 KYIKVDLDENTYVPK
+531 KYIKVDLDDNTYVPK

-571 SKKIIELSSNS
+571 NKKNIVLSSINS
-582 SSVYNIS
+582 NINDIAQNNS
-589 NNNTNINNIIQ
+589 NKSIIIQNNLCKNNIIQ
-600 NNPSINSIIQ
+600 NNSDISVTG
-610 NNLNKS
+610 S
-616 NTCPNNTNNK
+616 NITNNE
-626 NTKICLLLN
+626 NSKICLLLN
-635 ELDLDYDYSKINNTD
+635 ELDLDYDYSKISNVD
-650 NVYVPLKYFKN
+650 NIYVPLKYFKN
-661 KQYSSIIETLA
+661 KQYWEIIKTLS
-672 RNNNLYIYLPTILKD
+672 RNNNLYIYLPTVLKD
-687 NFRNFYFNDIDTII
+687 NFRNFYFNDIDAII
-701 KKYNIKGLVCSNLSC
+701 KKYKIKGLICSNLSC
-716 INYFSNFKNK
+716 INYFSNLKGK
-726 LDLIANYTF
+726 LDLVANYTF

-743 NELSDIGIKRV
+743 NELAEIGIKRV
-754 MLSPELDESN
+754 VLSPELDESN
-764 LKNIA
+764 LKNIT

-784 VLMNMGYCLLGSSN
+784 VLMNIGYCLLGSSN
-798 SCYPRCDMK
+798 LCYPRCDMK
-807 CKDNSKFYLKDRLN
+807 CKENSKFYLKDRLN
-821 MDFRIIPDNIQTITT
+821 MNFRLIPDNIQTIST

-849 IKPDFVRISILDENI
+849 IKPNFVRISILDENI

-882 PNYTKGNFNKTV
+882 SNFTKGNFNKTV

>member
-1 MVELLSPV
+1 MIELLSPI
-9 GDFDCLQAAV
+9 GDFDCLKAAV

-42 DSDGLKRAIQYA
+42 DADELKQAIQYA

-62 FTLNTLIKNDEFADA
+62 FTLNTLIKNNEFADA

-128 LEELGFKRAVLA
+128 LEELGFKRAVLS

-145 NEIQYICQNTNIEI
+145 DEIQYICKNTNIEI

-203 TTALDQNQYYNQ
+203 TNNQKQ
-215 NNIQGNMQN
+215 KL
-224 SMQNN
+224 
-229 IRNNMQNSIRNS
+229 
-241 MQSNMQNYIPNQN
+241 NQN
-254 KVNINGTCLD
+254 KSDTNNSINCNNNDNDNNSNNCNNNSNYNNHNNCNNNNNDTCLD
-264 SGYLLSPRDL
+264 SGYLFSPRDL

-305 VTRIYRKYIDLAYSE
+305 VTKIYRKYIDLAYSQKD
-320 NEYIVDKNDIDELM
+320 YIVDQNDIDELM

-348 SAPNRNYVFKEK
+348 STPNRNYVFKEK
-360 PNNIGTYIGN
+360 PNNIGIYIGN
-370 ISKINKEKGL
+370 VSKLNKEKGL
-380 VRLTLKNNIQI
+380 VRLTLKNNVQI

-400 EHKYTVSELMCKNN
+400 EHKYTISELMCNNN

-429 MKGNLNLGDKVY
+429 MKGNLHLGDKVY
-441 KLTDAVKYKQIDELI
+441 KLTDAVKSKKIDEFI
-456 KKENKKIPLSAH
+456 QKENKKIPLSAH
-468 IIVKKGMPLSLEVT
+468 IIVKKGVPLSLEVT

-494 SAKSII
+494 SAKSVI

-517 KEQLCKTSN
+517 KEQLCKTTN

-531 KYIKVDLDENTYVPK
+531 KYIKVDLDDNTYVPK

-561 EEQAIQRFSR
+561 EEQAIKRFSR
-571 SKKIIELSSNS
+571 NKKNIELSSNNS
-582 SSVYNIS
+582 DINSIAQNNS
-589 NNNTNINNIIQ
+589 NKSIIIQNNLCKNNIIQ
-600 NNPSINSIIQ
+600 NNSDISVTG
-610 NNLNKS
+610 S
-616 NTCPNNTNNK
+616 NITNNE
-626 NTKICLLLN
+626 NSKICLLLN
-635 ELDLDYDYSKINNTD
+635 ELDLDYDYSKISNVD
-650 NVYVPLKYFKN
+650 NIYVPLKYLKN
-661 KQYSSIIETLA
+661 KQYWEIIKTLS
-672 RNNNLYIYLPTILKD
+672 RNNNLYIYLPTVLKD
-687 NFRNFYFNDIDTII
+687 NFRNFYFNDIDAII
-701 KKYNIKGLVCSNLSC
+701 KKYKIKGLICSNLSC
-716 INYFSNFKNK
+716 INYFSNLKGK
-726 LDLIANYTF
+726 LDLVANYTF

-743 NELSDIGIKRV
+743 NELAEIGIKRV
-754 MLSPELDESN
+754 VLSPELDESN
-764 LKNIA
+764 LKNIT

-784 VLMNMGYCLLGSSN
+784 VLMNIGYCLLGSSN
-798 SCYPRCDMK
+798 LCYPRCDMK
-807 CKDNSKFYLKDRLN
+807 CKENSKFYLKDRLN
-821 MDFRIIPDNIQTITT
+821 MNFRLIPDSIQTIST

-849 IKPDFVRISILDENI
+849 IKPNFVRISILDENI

-882 PNYTKGNFNKTV
+882 SNFTKGNFNKTV

>member
-1 MVELLSPV
+1 MIELLSPI
-9 GDFDCLQAAV
+9 GDFDCLKAAV

-42 DSDGLKRAIQYA
+42 DADELKQAIQYA

-62 FTLNTLIKNDEFADA
+62 FTLNTLIKNNEFADA

-128 LEELGFKRAVLA
+128 LEELGFKRAVLS

-145 NEIQYICQNTNIEI
+145 DEIQYICKNTNIEI

-203 TTALDQNQYYNQ
+203 TSNQKQ
-215 NNIQGNMQN
+215 KL
-224 SMQNN
+224 
-229 IRNNMQNSIRNS
+229 
-241 MQSNMQNYIPNQN
+241 NQN
-254 KVNINGTCLD
+254 KSDTNNSINCNNNDNDNNSNNCNNNSNYNNHSNCNNNNNDTCLD
-264 SGYLLSPRDL
+264 SGYLFSPRDL

-305 VTRIYRKYIDLAYSE
+305 VTKIYRKYIDLAYSQKD
-320 NEYIVDKNDIDELM
+320 YIIDQNDIDELM

-348 SAPNRNYVFKEK
+348 STPNRNYVFKEK
-360 PNNIGTYIGN
+360 PNNIGIYIGN
-370 ISKINKEKGL
+370 VSKLNKEKGL
-380 VRLTLKNNIQI
+380 VRLTLKNDVQI

-400 EHKYTVSELMCKNN
+400 EHKYTISELMCNNN

-429 MKGNLNLGDKVY
+429 MKGNLHLGDKVY
-441 KLTDAVKYKQIDELI
+441 KLTDAVKSKKIDEFI
-456 KKENKKIPLSAH
+456 QKENKKIPLSAH
-468 IIVKKGMPLSLEVT
+468 IIVKKGVPLSLEVT

-494 SAKSII
+494 SAKSVI

-517 KEQLCKTSN
+517 KEQLCKTTN

-531 KYIKVDLDENTYVPK
+531 KYIKVDLDDNTYVPK

-571 SKKIIELSSNS
+571 NKKNIVLSSINS
-582 SSVYNIS
+582 NINDIAQNNS
-589 NNNTNINNIIQ
+589 NKSIIIQNNLCKNNIIQ
-600 NNPSINSIIQ
+600 NNSDISVTG
-610 NNLNKS
+610 S
-616 NTCPNNTNNK
+616 NITNNE
-626 NTKICLLLN
+626 NSKICLLLN
-635 ELDLDYDYSKINNTD
+635 ELDLDYDYSKISNVD
-650 NVYVPLKYFKN
+650 NIYVPLKYFKN
-661 KQYSSIIETLA
+661 KQYWEIIKTLS
-672 RNNNLYIYLPTILKD
+672 RNNNLYIYLPTVLKD
-687 NFRNFYFNDIDTII
+687 NFRNFYFNDIDAII
-701 KKYNIKGLVCSNLSC
+701 KKYKIKGLICSNLSC
-716 INYFSNFKNK
+716 INYFSNLKGK
-726 LDLIANYTF
+726 LDLVANYTF

-743 NELSDIGIKRV
+743 NELAEIGIKRV
-754 MLSPELDESN
+754 VLSPELDESN
-764 LKNIA
+764 LKNIT

-784 VLMNMGYCLLGSSN
+784 VLMNIGYCLLGSSN
-798 SCYPRCDMK
+798 LCYPRCDMK
-807 CKDNSKFYLKDRLN
+807 CKENSKFYLKDRLN
-821 MDFRIIPDNIQTITT
+821 MNFRLIPDSIQTIST

-849 IKPDFVRISILDENI
+849 IKPNFVRISILDENI

-882 PNYTKGNFNKTV
+882 SNFTKGNFNKTV

>member
-1 MVELLSPV
+1 MIELLSPI
-9 GDFDCLQAAV
+9 GDFDCLKAAV

-42 DSDGLKRAIQYA
+42 DADELKQAIQYA

-62 FTLNTLIKNDEFADA
+62 FTLNTLIKNNEFADA

-128 LEELGFKRAVLA
+128 LEELGFKRAVLS

-145 NEIQYICQNTNIEI
+145 DEIQYICKNTNIEI

-203 TTALDQNQYYNQ
+203 TNNQKQ
-215 NNIQGNMQN
+215 KL
-224 SMQNN
+224 
-229 IRNNMQNSIRNS
+229 
-241 MQSNMQNYIPNQN
+241 NQN
-254 KVNINGTCLD
+254 KSDTNKNNINCNNNYNNSNNNNNYNNNSNNNSNDICLD

-305 VTRIYRKYIDLAYSE
+305 VTKIYRKYIDLAYSQKD
-320 NEYIVDKNDIDELM
+320 YIVDQNDIDELM

-340 GFSSANFE
+340 GFLSANFE
-348 SAPNRNYVFKEK
+348 STPNRNYVFKEK
-360 PNNIGTYIGN
+360 PNNIGIYIGN
-370 ISKINKEKGL
+370 VSKLNKEKGL
-380 VRLTLKNNIQI
+380 VRLTLKNNVQI

-400 EHKYTVSELMCKNN
+400 EHKYTISELMCNNN

-429 MKGNLNLGDKVY
+429 MKGNLHLGDKVY
-441 KLTDAVKYKQIDELI
+441 KLTDAVKSKKIDEFI
-456 KKENKKIPLSAH
+456 QKENKKIPLSAH
-468 IIVKKGMPLSLEVT
+468 IIVKKGVPLSLEVT

-494 SAKSII
+494 SAKSVI

-517 KEQLCKTSN
+517 KEQLCKTTN

-531 KYIKVDLDENTYVPK
+531 KYIKVDLDDNTYVPK

-571 SKKIIELSSNS
+571 NKKNIVLSSINS
-582 SSVYNIS
+582 NINDIAQNNS
-589 NNNTNINNIIQ
+589 NKSIIIQNNLCKNNIIQ
-600 NNPSINSIIQ
+600 NNSDISVTG
-610 NNLNKS
+610 S
-616 NTCPNNTNNK
+616 NITNNE
-626 NTKICLLLN
+626 NSKICLLLN
-635 ELDLDYDYSKINNTD
+635 ELDLDYDYSKISNVD
-650 NVYVPLKYFKN
+650 NIYVPLKYFKN
-661 KQYSSIIETLA
+661 KQYWEIIKTLS
-672 RNNNLYIYLPTILKD
+672 RNNNLYIYLPTVLKD
-687 NFRNFYFNDIDTII
+687 NFRNFYFNDIDAII
-701 KKYNIKGLVCSNLSC
+701 KKYKIKGLICSNLSC
-716 INYFSNFKNK
+716 INYFSNLKGK
-726 LDLIANYTF
+726 LDLVANYTF

-743 NELSDIGIKRV
+743 NELAEIGIKRV

-769 NNSIIPTEVL
+769 NNSIIPTEAL

-784 VLMNMGYCLLGSSN
+784 VLMNIGYCLLGSSN
-798 SCYPRCDMK
+798 LCYPRCDMK
-807 CKDNSKFYLKDRLN
+807 CKENSKFYLKDRLN
-821 MDFRIIPDNIQTITT
+821 MNFRLIPDNIQTIST

-849 IKPDFVRISILDENI
+849 IKPNFVRISILDENI

-882 PNYTKGNFNKTV
+882 SNFTKGNFNKTV

>member
-1 MVELLSPV
+1 MIELLSPV
-9 GDFDCLQAAV
+9 GDFDCLKAAV

-42 DSDGLKRAIQYA
+42 DADELKQAIQYA

-62 FTLNTLIKNDEFADA
+62 FTLNTLIKNNEFADA

-104 KNFPD
+104 KYFPD

-128 LEELGFKRAVLA
+128 LEELGFKRAVLS

-145 NEIQYICQNTNIEI
+145 DEIQYICKNTNIEI

-203 TTALDQNQYYNQ
+203 TNNQKQ
-215 NNIQGNMQN
+215 KLK
-224 SMQNN
+224 
-229 IRNNMQNSIRNS
+229 
-241 MQSNMQNYIPNQN
+241 QN
-254 KVNINGTCLD
+254 KSDTNNDICLD

-305 VTRIYRKYIDLAYSE
+305 VTKIYRKYIDLAYSQKD
-320 NEYIVDKNDIDELM
+320 YIIDQNDVDELM

-348 SAPNRNYVFKEK
+348 STPNRNYVFKEK
-360 PNNIGTYIGN
+360 PNNIGIYIGN
-370 ISKINKEKGL
+370 ISKLNKEKGL
-380 VRLTLKNNIQI
+380 VRLTLKNNVQI

-400 EHKYTVSELMCKNN
+400 EHKYTISELMCNNN
-414 NLREANTGDTVVIGR
+414 NLREANSGDTVVIGR
-429 MKGNLNLGDKVY
+429 MKGNLHLGDKVY
-441 KLTDAVKYKQIDELI
+441 KLTDAVKSKKINEFIQ
-456 KKENKKIPLSAH
+456 KENKKIPLSAH
-468 IIVKKGMPLSLEVT
+468 IIVKKGVPLSLEVT

-487 NGNYFSM
+487 NGIYFSM
-494 SAKSII
+494 SAKSVI

-517 KEQLCKTSN
+517 KEQLCKTTN

-531 KYIKVDLDENTYVPK
+531 KYIKVDLDNNTYVPK

-571 SKKIIELSSNS
+571 DKKNIELNSINS
-582 SSVYNIS
+582 S
-589 NNNTNINNIIQ
+589 INNIEQ
-600 NNPSINSIIQ
+600 NNSG
-610 NNLNKS
+610 KS
-616 NTCPNNTNNK
+616 VTCSNNTNNE
-626 NTKICLLLN
+626 NAKICLLLN
-635 ELDLDYDYSKINNTD
+635 GLDLDYDYSKISNVD
-650 NVYVPLKYFKN
+650 NIYVPLKYFKN
-661 KQYSSIIETLA
+661 KQYGEIIETLA
-672 RNNNLYIYLPTILKD
+672 RNNNLYIYLPTVLKD
-687 NFRNFYFNDIDTII
+687 NFRNYYFNDIDAII
-701 KKYNIKGLVCSNLSC
+701 EKYKIKGLICSNLSC
-716 INYFSNFKNK
+716 INYFSNQKGK
-726 LDLIANYTF
+726 LDLVANYTF

-743 NELSDIGIKRV
+743 NELAEIGIKRV

-784 VLMNMGYCLLGSSN
+784 VLMNIGYCLLGSSN
-798 SCYPRCDMK
+798 LCYPRCDMK
-807 CKDNSKFYLKDRLN
+807 CKENSKFYLKDRLN
-821 MDFRIIPDNIQTITT
+821 MNFRLIPDNIQTIST

-849 IKPDFVRISILDENI
+849 IKPNFVRISILDENI

-882 PNYTKGNFNKTV
+882 SNFTKGNFNKTV

>member
-1 MVELLSPV
+1 MIELLSPI
-9 GDFDCLQAAV
+9 GDFDCLKAAV

-42 DSDGLKRAIQYA
+42 DADELKQAIQYA

-62 FTLNTLIKNDEFADA
+62 FTLNTLIKNNEFADA

-128 LEELGFKRAVLA
+128 LEELGFKRAVLS

-145 NEIQYICQNTNIEI
+145 DEIQYICKNTNIEI

-203 TTALDQNQYYNQ
+203 TNNQKQ
-215 NNIQGNMQN
+215 KL
-224 SMQNN
+224 
-229 IRNNMQNSIRNS
+229 
-241 MQSNMQNYIPNQN
+241 NQN
-254 KVNINGTCLD
+254 KSDTNNSINCNNNDNDNNSNNCNNNSNYNNHNNGNNNSNDICLD

-305 VTRIYRKYIDLAYSE
+305 VTKIYRKYIDLAYSQKD
-320 NEYIVDKNDIDELM
+320 YIIDQNDIDELM

-348 SAPNRNYVFKEK
+348 STPNRNYVFKEK
-360 PNNIGTYIGN
+360 PNNIGIYIGN
-370 ISKINKEKGL
+370 VSKLNKEKGL
-380 VRLTLKNNIQI
+380 VRLTLKNDVQI

-400 EHKYTVSELMCKNN
+400 EHKYTISELMCNNN

-429 MKGNLNLGDKVY
+429 MKGNLHLGDKVY
-441 KLTDAVKYKQIDELI
+441 KLTDAVKSKKIDEFI
-456 KKENKKIPLSAH
+456 QKENKKIPLSAH
-468 IIVKKGMPLSLEVT
+468 IIVKKGVPLSLEVT

-487 NGNYFSM
+487 DGNYFSM
-494 SAKSII
+494 SAKSVI

-517 KEQLCKTSN
+517 KEQLCKTTN

-531 KYIKVDLDENTYVPK
+531 KYIKVDLDDNTYVPK

-571 SKKIIELSSNS
+571 NKKNIVLSSINS
-582 SSVYNIS
+582 NINDIAQNNS
-589 NNNTNINNIIQ
+589 NKSIIIQNNLCKNNIIQ
-600 NNPSINSIIQ
+600 NNSDISVTG
-610 NNLNKS
+610 S
-616 NTCPNNTNNK
+616 NITNNE
-626 NTKICLLLN
+626 NSKICLLLN
-635 ELDLDYDYSKINNTD
+635 ELDLDYDYSKISNVD
-650 NVYVPLKYFKN
+650 NIYVPLKYLKN
-661 KQYSSIIETLA
+661 KQYWEIIKTLS
-672 RNNNLYIYLPTILKD
+672 RNNNLYIYLPTVLKD
-687 NFRNFYFNDIDTII
+687 NFRNFYFNDIDAII
-701 KKYNIKGLVCSNLSC
+701 KKYKIKGLICSNLSC
-716 INYFSNFKNK
+716 INYFSNLKGK
-726 LDLIANYTF
+726 LDLVANYTF

-743 NELSDIGIKRV
+743 NELAEIGIKRV

-784 VLMNMGYCLLGSSN
+784 VLMNIGYCLLGSSN
-798 SCYPRCDMK
+798 LCYPRCDMK
-807 CKDNSKFYLKDRLN
+807 CKENSKFYLKDRLN
-821 MDFRIIPDNIQTITT
+821 MNFRLIPDSIQTIST

-849 IKPDFVRISILDENI
+849 IKPNFVRISILDENI

-882 PNYTKGNFNKTV
+882 SNFTKGNFNKTV

>member
-1 MVELLSPV
+1 MIELLSPI
-9 GDFDCLQAAV
+9 GDFDCLKAAV

-42 DSDGLKRAIQYA
+42 DADELKQAIQYA

-62 FTLNTLIKNDEFADA
+62 FTLNTLIKNNEFADA

-128 LEELGFKRAVLA
+128 LEELGFKRAVLS

-145 NEIQYICQNTNIEI
+145 DEIQYICKNTNIEI

-203 TTALDQNQYYNQ
+203 TNNQKQ
-215 NNIQGNMQN
+215 KL
-224 SMQNN
+224 
-229 IRNNMQNSIRNS
+229 
-241 MQSNMQNYIPNQN
+241 NQN
-254 KVNINGTCLD
+254 KSDTNNSINCNNNDNDNNSNNCNNNSNYNNHNNCNNNNNDTCLD
-264 SGYLLSPRDL
+264 SGYLFSPRDL

-305 VTRIYRKYIDLAYSE
+305 VTRIYRKYIDLAYSQKD
-320 NEYIVDKNDIDELM
+320 YIIDQNDIDELM

-348 SAPNRNYVFKEK
+348 STPNRNYVFKEK
-360 PNNIGTYIGN
+360 PNNIGIYIGN
-370 ISKINKEKGL
+370 VSKLNKEKGL
-380 VRLTLKNNIQI
+380 VRLTLKNNVQI

-400 EHKYTVSELMCKNN
+400 EHKYTISELMCNNN

-429 MKGNLNLGDKVY
+429 MKGNLHLGDKVY
-441 KLTDAVKYKQIDELI
+441 KLTDAVKSKKIDEFI
-456 KKENKKIPLSAH
+456 QKENKKIPLSAH
-468 IIVKKGMPLSLEVT
+468 IIVKKGVPLSLEVT

-494 SAKSII
+494 SAKSVI

-517 KEQLCKTSN
+517 KEQLCKTTN

-531 KYIKVDLDENTYVPK
+531 KYIKVDLDDNTYVPK

-571 SKKIIELSSNS
+571 NKKNIVLSSINS
-582 SSVYNIS
+582 NINDIAQNNS
-589 NNNTNINNIIQ
+589 NKSIIIQNNLCKNNIIQ
-600 NNPSINSIIQ
+600 NNSDISVTG
-610 NNLNKS
+610 S
-616 NTCPNNTNNK
+616 NITNNE
-626 NTKICLLLN
+626 NSKICLLLN
-635 ELDLDYDYSKINNTD
+635 ELDLDYDYSKISNVD
-650 NVYVPLKYFKN
+650 NIYVPLKYFKN
-661 KQYSSIIETLA
+661 KQYWEIIKTLS
-672 RNNNLYIYLPTILKD
+672 RNNNLYIYLPTVLKD
-687 NFRNFYFNDIDTII
+687 NFRNFYFNDIDAII
-701 KKYNIKGLVCSNLSC
+701 KKYKIKGLICSTLSC
-716 INYFSNFKNK
+716 INYFSNLKGK
-726 LDLIANYTF
+726 LDLVANYTF

-743 NELSDIGIKRV
+743 NELAEIGIKRV
-754 MLSPELDESN
+754 VLSPELDESN
-764 LKNIA
+764 LKNIT

-784 VLMNMGYCLLGSSN
+784 VLMNIGYCLLGSSN
-798 SCYPRCDMK
+798 LCYPRCDMK
-807 CKDNSKFYLKDRLN
+807 CKENSKFYLKDRLN
-821 MDFRIIPDNIQTITT
+821 MNFRLIPDSIQTIST

-849 IKPDFVRISILDENI
+849 IKPNFVRISILDENI

-882 PNYTKGNFNKTV
+882 SNFTKGNFNKTV

>member
-1 MVELLSPV
+1 MIELLSPI
-9 GDFDCLQAAV
+9 GDFDCLKAAV

-42 DSDGLKRAIQYA
+42 DADELKQAIQYA

-62 FTLNTLIKNDEFADA
+62 FTLNTLIKNNEFADA

-128 LEELGFKRAVLA
+128 LEELGFKRAVLS

-145 NEIQYICQNTNIEI
+145 DEIQYICKNTNIEI

-203 TTALDQNQYYNQ
+203 TNNQKQ
-215 NNIQGNMQN
+215 KL
-224 SMQNN
+224 
-229 IRNNMQNSIRNS
+229 
-241 MQSNMQNYIPNQN
+241 NQN
-254 KVNINGTCLD
+254 KSDTNNSINCNNNDNDNNSNNCNNNSNYNNHNNCNNNSNDICLD

-305 VTRIYRKYIDLAYSE
+305 VTKIYRKYIDLAYSQKD
-320 NEYIVDKNDIDELM
+320 YIIDQNDIDELM

-348 SAPNRNYVFKEK
+348 STPNRNYVFKEK
-360 PNNIGTYIGN
+360 PNNIGIYIGN
-370 ISKINKEKGL
+370 VSKLNKEKGL
-380 VRLTLKNNIQI
+380 VRLTLKNNVQI

-400 EHKYTVSELMCKNN
+400 EHKYTISELMCNNN

-429 MKGNLNLGDKVY
+429 MKGNLHLGDKVY
-441 KLTDAVKYKQIDELI
+441 KLTDAVKSKKIDEFI
-456 KKENKKIPLSAH
+456 QKENKKIPLSAH
-468 IIVKKGMPLSLEVT
+468 IIVKKGVPLSLEVT

-494 SAKSII
+494 SAKSVI

-517 KEQLCKTSN
+517 KEQLCKTTN

-531 KYIKVDLDENTYVPK
+531 KYIKVDLDDNTYVPK

-571 SKKIIELSSNS
+571 NKKNIVLSSINS
-582 SSVYNIS
+582 NINDIAQNNS
-589 NNNTNINNIIQ
+589 NKSIIIQNNLCKNNIIQ
-600 NNPSINSIIQ
+600 NNSDISVTG
-610 NNLNKS
+610 S
-616 NTCPNNTNNK
+616 NITNNE
-626 NTKICLLLN
+626 NSKICLLLN
-635 ELDLDYDYSKINNTD
+635 ELDLDYDYSKISNVD
-650 NVYVPLKYFKN
+650 NIYVPLKYFKN
-661 KQYSSIIETLA
+661 KQYGEIIKTLS
-672 RNNNLYIYLPTILKD
+672 RNNNLYIYLPTVLKD
-687 NFRNFYFNDIDTII
+687 NFRNFYFNDIDAII
-701 KKYNIKGLVCSNLSC
+701 KKYKIKGLICSNLSC
-716 INYFSNFKNK
+716 INYFSNLKGK
-726 LDLIANYTF
+726 LDLVANYTF

-743 NELSDIGIKRV
+743 NELAEIGIKRV
-754 MLSPELDESN
+754 VLSPELDESN
-764 LKNIA
+764 LKNIT

-784 VLMNMGYCLLGSSN
+784 VLMNIGYCLLGSSN
-798 SCYPRCDMK
+798 LCYPRCDMK
-807 CKDNSKFYLKDRLN
+807 CKENSKFYLKDRLN
-821 MDFRIIPDNIQTITT
+821 MNFRLIPDSIQTIST

-849 IKPDFVRISILDENI
+849 IKPNFVRISILDENI

-882 PNYTKGNFNKTV
+882 SNFTKGNFNKTV

>member
-1 MVELLSPV
+1 MIELLSPV
-9 GDFDCLQAAV
+9 GDFDCLKAAV

-42 DSDGLKRAIQYA
+42 DADELKQAIQYA

-62 FTLNTLIKNDEFADA
+62 FTLNTLIKNNEFADA

-128 LEELGFKRAVLA
+128 LEELGFKRAVLS

-145 NEIQYICQNTNIEI
+145 DEIQYICKNTNIEI

-203 TTALDQNQYYNQ
+203 TNNQKQ
-215 NNIQGNMQN
+215 KL
-224 SMQNN
+224 
-229 IRNNMQNSIRNS
+229 
-241 MQSNMQNYIPNQN
+241 NQN
-254 KVNINGTCLD
+254 KSDTNNSINCNNNDNDNNSNNCNNNSNYNNHNNCNNNSNDICLD

-305 VTRIYRKYIDLAYSE
+305 VTKIYRKYIDLAYSQKD
-320 NEYIVDKNDIDELM
+320 YIIDQNDIDELM

-348 SAPNRNYVFKEK
+348 STPNRNYVFKEK
-360 PNNIGTYIGN
+360 PNNIGIYIGN
-370 ISKINKEKGL
+370 VSKLNKEKGL
-380 VRLTLKNNIQI
+380 VRLTLKNNVQI

-400 EHKYTVSELMCKNN
+400 EHKYTISELMCNNN

-429 MKGNLNLGDKVY
+429 MKGNLHLGDKVY
-441 KLTDAVKYKQIDELI
+441 KLTDAVKSKKIDEFI
-456 KKENKKIPLSAH
+456 QKENKKIPLSAH
-468 IIVKKGMPLSLEVT
+468 IIVKKGVPLSLEVT

-494 SAKSII
+494 SAKSVI

-517 KEQLCKTSN
+517 KEQLCKTTN

-531 KYIKVDLDENTYVPK
+531 KYIKVDLDDNTYVPK

-571 SKKIIELSSNS
+571 NKKNIVLSSINS
-582 SSVYNIS
+582 NINDIAQNNS
-589 NNNTNINNIIQ
+589 NKSIIIQNNLCKNNIIQ
-600 NNPSINSIIQ
+600 NNSDISVTG
-610 NNLNKS
+610 S
-616 NTCPNNTNNK
+616 NITNNE
-626 NTKICLLLN
+626 NSKICLLLN
-635 ELDLDYDYSKINNTD
+635 ELDLDYDYSKISNVD
-650 NVYVPLKYFKN
+650 NIYVPLKYFKN
-661 KQYSSIIETLA
+661 KQYWEIIKTLS
-672 RNNNLYIYLPTILKD
+672 RNNNLYIYLPTVLKD
-687 NFRNFYFNDIDTII
+687 NFRNFYFNDIDAII
-701 KKYNIKGLVCSNLSC
+701 KKYKIKGLICSNLSC
-716 INYFSNFKNK
+716 INYFSNLKGK
-726 LDLIANYTF
+726 LDLVANYTF

-743 NELSDIGIKRV
+743 NELAEIGIKRV

-764 LKNIA
+764 LKNIT

-784 VLMNMGYCLLGSSN
+784 VLMNIGYCLLGSSN
-798 SCYPRCDMK
+798 LCYPRCDMK
-807 CKDNSKFYLKDRLN
+807 CKENSKFYLKDRLN
-821 MDFRIIPDNIQTITT
+821 MNFRLIPDSIQTIST

-849 IKPDFVRISILDENI
+849 IKPNFVRISILDENI

-882 PNYTKGNFNKTV
+882 SNFTKGNFNKTV

>member
-1 MVELLSPV
+1 MIELLSPI
-9 GDFDCLQAAV
+9 GDFDCLKAAV

-42 DSDGLKRAIQYA
+42 DADELKQAIQYA

-62 FTLNTLIKNDEFADA
+62 FTLNTLIKNNEFADA

-128 LEELGFKRAVLA
+128 LEELGFKRAVLS

-145 NEIQYICQNTNIEI
+145 DEIQYICKNTNIEI

-203 TTALDQNQYYNQ
+203 TNNQKQ
-215 NNIQGNMQN
+215 KL
-224 SMQNN
+224 
-229 IRNNMQNSIRNS
+229 
-241 MQSNMQNYIPNQN
+241 NQN
-254 KVNINGTCLD
+254 KSDTNNSINCNNNDNDNNSNNCNNNSNYNNHNNCNNNSNDICLD

-305 VTRIYRKYIDLAYSE
+305 VTRIYRKYIDLAYSQKD
-320 NEYIVDKNDIDELM
+320 YIVDQNDIDELM

-348 SAPNRNYVFKEK
+348 STPNRNYVFKEK
-360 PNNIGTYIGN
+360 PNNIGIYIGN
-370 ISKINKEKGL
+370 VSKLNKEKGL
-380 VRLTLKNNIQI
+380 VRLTLKNNVQI

-400 EHKYTVSELMCKNN
+400 EHKYTISELMSNN
-414 NLREANTGDTVVIGR
+414 SNLREANSGDTVVIGR
-429 MKGNLNLGDKVY
+429 MKGNLHLGDKVY
-441 KLTDAVKYKQIDELI
+441 KLTDAVKSKKIDEFI
-456 KKENKKIPLSAH
+456 QKENKKIPLSAH
-468 IIVKKGMPLSLEVT
+468 IIVKKGVPLSLEVT

-494 SAKSII
+494 SAKSVI

-517 KEQLCKTSN
+517 KEQLCKTTN

-531 KYIKVDLDENTYVPK
+531 KYIKVDLDDNTYVPK

-571 SKKIIELSSNS
+571 NKKNIVLSSINS
-582 SSVYNIS
+582 SI
-589 NNNTNINNIIQ
+589 NNFAQNNSDKSIIIQNNLCKNNIIQ
-600 NNPSINSIIQ
+600 NNSDISVTG
-610 NNLNKS
+610 S
-616 NTCPNNTNNK
+616 NITNNE
-626 NTKICLLLN
+626 NSKICLLLN
-635 ELDLDYDYSKINNTD
+635 ELDLDYDYSKISNVD
-650 NVYVPLKYFKN
+650 NIYVPLKYFKN
-661 KQYSSIIETLA
+661 KQYEEIIETLA
-672 RNNNLYIYLPTILKD
+672 RNNNLYIYLPTVLKD
-687 NFRNFYFNDIDTII
+687 NFRNFYFNDIDAII
-701 KKYNIKGLVCSNLSC
+701 KKYKIKGLICSNLSC
-716 INYFSNFKNK
+716 INYFSNLKGK
-726 LDLIANYTF
+726 LDLVANYTF

-743 NELSDIGIKRV
+743 NELAEIGIKRV
-754 MLSPELDESN
+754 VLSPELDESS
-764 LKNIA
+764 LKNIT

-784 VLMNMGYCLLGSSN
+784 VLMNIGYCLLGSSN
-798 SCYPRCDMK
+798 LCYPRCDMK
-807 CKDNSKFYLKDRLN
+807 CKENSKFYLKDRLN
-821 MDFRIIPDNIQTITT
+821 MNFRLIPDSIQTIST

-849 IKPDFVRISILDENI
+849 IKPNFVRISILDENI

-882 PNYTKGNFNKTV
+882 SNFTKGNFNKTV

>member
-1 MVELLSPV
+1 MIELLSPI
-9 GDFDCLQAAV
+9 GDFDCLKAAV

-42 DSDGLKRAIQYA
+42 DADELKQAIQYA

-62 FTLNTLIKNDEFADA
+62 FTLNTLIKNNEFADA

-128 LEELGFKRAVLA
+128 LEELGFKRAVLS

-145 NEIQYICQNTNIEI
+145 DEIQYICKNTNIEI

-203 TTALDQNQYYNQ
+203 TNNQKQ
-215 NNIQGNMQN
+215 KL
-224 SMQNN
+224 
-229 IRNNMQNSIRNS
+229 
-241 MQSNMQNYIPNQN
+241 NQN
-254 KVNINGTCLD
+254 KSDTNNSINCNNNDNDNNSNNCNNNSNYNNHNNCNNNNNDTCLD

-305 VTRIYRKYIDLAYSE
+305 VTKIYRKYIDLAYSQKD
-320 NEYIVDKNDIDELM
+320 YIVDQNDIDELM

-348 SAPNRNYVFKEK
+348 STPNRNYVFKEK
-360 PNNIGTYIGN
+360 PNNIGIYIGN
-370 ISKINKEKGL
+370 VSKLNKEKGL
-380 VRLTLKNNIQI
+380 VRLTLKNNVQI

-400 EHKYTVSELMCKNN
+400 EHKYTISELMCNNN

-429 MKGNLNLGDKVY
+429 MKGNLHLGDKVY
-441 KLTDAVKYKQIDELI
+441 KLTDAVKSKKIDEFI
-456 KKENKKIPLSAH
+456 QKENKKIPLSAH
-468 IIVKKGMPLSLEVT
+468 IIVKKGVPLSLEVT

-494 SAKSII
+494 SAKSVI

-517 KEQLCKTSN
+517 KEQLCKTTN

-531 KYIKVDLDENTYVPK
+531 KYIKVDLDDNTYVPK

-571 SKKIIELSSNS
+571 NKKNIVLSSINS
-582 SSVYNIS
+582 NINDIAQNNS
-589 NNNTNINNIIQ
+589 NKSIIIQNNLCKNNIIQ
-600 NNPSINSIIQ
+600 NNSDISVTG
-610 NNLNKS
+610 S
-616 NTCPNNTNNK
+616 NITNNE
-626 NTKICLLLN
+626 NSKICLLLN
-635 ELDLDYDYSKINNTD
+635 ELDLDYDYSKISNVD
-650 NVYVPLKYFKN
+650 NIYVPLKYFKN
-661 KQYSSIIETLA
+661 KQYWEIIKTLS
-672 RNNNLYIYLPTILKD
+672 RNNNLYIYLPTVLKD
-687 NFRNFYFNDIDTII
+687 NFRNFYFNDIDAII
-701 KKYNIKGLVCSNLSC
+701 KKYKIKGLICSNLSC
-716 INYFSNFKNK
+716 INYFSNLKGK
-726 LDLIANYTF
+726 LDLVANYTF

-743 NELSDIGIKRV
+743 NELAEIGIKRV
-754 MLSPELDESN
+754 VLSPELDESN
-764 LKNIA
+764 LKNIT

-784 VLMNMGYCLLGSSN
+784 VLMNIGYCLLGSSN
-798 SCYPRCDMK
+798 LCYPRCDMK
-807 CKDNSKFYLKDRLN
+807 CKENSKFYLKDRLN
-821 MDFRIIPDNIQTITT
+821 MNFRLIPDSIQTIST

-849 IKPDFVRISILDENI
+849 IKPNFVRISILDENI

-882 PNYTKGNFNKTV
+882 SNFTKGNFNKTV

>member
-1 MVELLSPV
+1 MIELLSPI
-9 GDFDCLQAAV
+9 GDFDCLKAAV

-42 DSDGLKRAIQYA
+42 DADELKQAIQYA

-62 FTLNTLIKNDEFADA
+62 FTLNTLIKNNEFADA

-128 LEELGFKRAVLA
+128 LEELGFKRAVLS

-145 NEIQYICQNTNIEI
+145 DEIQYICKNTNIEI

-203 TTALDQNQYYNQ
+203 TNNQKQ
-215 NNIQGNMQN
+215 KL
-224 SMQNN
+224 
-229 IRNNMQNSIRNS
+229 
-241 MQSNMQNYIPNQN
+241 NQN
-254 KVNINGTCLD
+254 KSDTNNSINCNNNDNDNNSNNCNNNSNYNNHNNCNNNNNDTCLD
-264 SGYLLSPRDL
+264 SGYLFSPRDL

-305 VTRIYRKYIDLAYSE
+305 VTKIYRKYIDLAYSQKD
-320 NEYIVDKNDIDELM
+320 YIVDQNDIDELM

-348 SAPNRNYVFKEK
+348 STPNRNYVFKEK
-360 PNNIGTYIGN
+360 PNNIGIYIGN
-370 ISKINKEKGL
+370 VSKLNKEKGL
-380 VRLTLKNNIQI
+380 VRLTLKNDVQI

-400 EHKYTVSELMCKNN
+400 EHKYTISELMCNNN

-429 MKGNLNLGDKVY
+429 MKGNLHLGDKVY
-441 KLTDAVKYKQIDELI
+441 KLTDAVKSKKIDEFI
-456 KKENKKIPLSAH
+456 QKENKKIPLSAH
-468 IIVKKGMPLSLEVT
+468 IIVKKGVPLSLEVT

-487 NGNYFSM
+487 DGNYFSM
-494 SAKSII
+494 SAKSVI

-517 KEQLCKTSN
+517 KEQLCKTTN

-531 KYIKVDLDENTYVPK
+531 KYIKVDLDDNTYVPK

-571 SKKIIELSSNS
+571 NKKNIVLSSINS
-582 SSVYNIS
+582 NINDIAQNNS
-589 NNNTNINNIIQ
+589 NKSIIIQNNLCKNNIIQ
-600 NNPSINSIIQ
+600 NNSDISVTG
-610 NNLNKS
+610 S
-616 NTCPNNTNNK
+616 NITNNE
-626 NTKICLLLN
+626 NSKICLLLN
-635 ELDLDYDYSKINNTD
+635 ELDLDYDYSKISNVD
-650 NVYVPLKYFKN
+650 NIYVPLKYFKN
-661 KQYSSIIETLA
+661 KQYWEIIKTLS
-672 RNNNLYIYLPTILKD
+672 RNNNLYIYLPTVLKD
-687 NFRNFYFNDIDTII
+687 NFRNFYFNDIDAII
-701 KKYNIKGLVCSNLSC
+701 KKYKIKGLICSNLSC
-716 INYFSNFKNK
+716 INYFSNLKGK
-726 LDLIANYTF
+726 LDLVANYTF

-743 NELSDIGIKRV
+743 NELAEIGIKRV
-754 MLSPELDESN
+754 VLSPELDESN
-764 LKNIA
+764 LKNIT

-784 VLMNMGYCLLGSSN
+784 VLMNIGYCLLGSSN
-798 SCYPRCDMK
+798 LCYPRCDMK
-807 CKDNSKFYLKDRLN
+807 CKENSKFYLKDRLN
-821 MDFRIIPDNIQTITT
+821 MNFRLIPDSIQTIST

-849 IKPDFVRISILDENI
+849 IKPNFVRISILDENI

-882 PNYTKGNFNKTV
+882 SNFTKGNFNKTV

>member
-1 MVELLSPV
+1 MIELLSPI
-9 GDFDCLQAAV
+9 GDFDCLKAAV

-42 DSDGLKRAIQYA
+42 DADELKQAIQYA

-62 FTLNTLIKNDEFADA
+62 FTLNTLIKNNEFADA

-128 LEELGFKRAVLA
+128 LEELGFKRAVLS

-145 NEIQYICQNTNIEI
+145 DEIQYICKNTNIEI

-203 TTALDQNQYYNQ
+203 TNNQKQ
-215 NNIQGNMQN
+215 KL
-224 SMQNN
+224 
-229 IRNNMQNSIRNS
+229 
-241 MQSNMQNYIPNQN
+241 NQN
-254 KVNINGTCLD
+254 KSDTNKNNINCNNNDNDNNSNNCNNNSNYNNHNNCNNNNNDTCLD

-305 VTRIYRKYIDLAYSE
+305 VTKIYRKYIDLAYSQKD
-320 NEYIVDKNDIDELM
+320 YIVDQNDIDELM

-348 SAPNRNYVFKEK
+348 STPNRNYVFKEK
-360 PNNIGTYIGN
+360 PNNIGIYIGN
-370 ISKINKEKGL
+370 VSKLNKEKGL
-380 VRLTLKNNIQI
+380 VRLTLKNDVQI

-400 EHKYTVSELMCKNN
+400 EHKYTISELMCNNN

-429 MKGNLNLGDKVY
+429 MKGNLHLGDKVY
-441 KLTDAVKYKQIDELI
+441 KLTDAVKSKKIDEFI
-456 KKENKKIPLSAH
+456 QKENKKIPLSAH
-468 IIVKKGMPLSLEVT
+468 IIVKKGVPLSLEVT

-494 SAKSII
+494 SAKSVI

-517 KEQLCKTSN
+517 KEQLCKTTN

-531 KYIKVDLDENTYVPK
+531 KYIKVDLDDNTYVPK

-571 SKKIIELSSNS
+571 NKKNIVLSSINS
-582 SSVYNIS
+582 NINDIAQNNS
-589 NNNTNINNIIQ
+589 NKSIIIQNNLCKNNIIQ
-600 NNPSINSIIQ
+600 NNSDISVTG
-610 NNLNKS
+610 S
-616 NTCPNNTNNK
+616 NITNNE
-626 NTKICLLLN
+626 NSKICLLLN
-635 ELDLDYDYSKINNTD
+635 ELDLDYDYSKISNVD
-650 NVYVPLKYFKN
+650 NIYVPLKYFKN
-661 KQYSSIIETLA
+661 KQYGEIIETLA
-672 RNNNLYIYLPTILKD
+672 RNNNLYIYLPTVLKD
-687 NFRNFYFNDIDTII
+687 NFRNFYFNDIDAII
-701 KKYNIKGLVCSNLSC
+701 KKYKIKGLICSNLSC
-716 INYFSNFKNK
+716 INYFSNLKGK
-726 LDLIANYTF
+726 LDLVANYTF

-743 NELSDIGIKRV
+743 NELAEIGIKRV

-764 LKNIA
+764 LKNIT

-784 VLMNMGYCLLGSSN
+784 VLMNIGYCLLGSSN
-798 SCYPRCDMK
+798 LCYPRCDMK
-807 CKDNSKFYLKDRLN
+807 CKENSKFYLKDRLN
-821 MDFRIIPDNIQTITT
+821 MNFRLIPDSIQTIST

-849 IKPDFVRISILDENI
+849 IKPNFVRISILDENI

-882 PNYTKGNFNKTV
+882 SNFTKGNFNKTV

>member
-1 MVELLSPV
+1 MIELLSPI
-9 GDFDCLQAAV
+9 GDFDCLKAAV

-42 DSDGLKRAIQYA
+42 DADELKQAIQYA

-62 FTLNTLIKNDEFADA
+62 FTLNTLIKNNEFADA

-128 LEELGFKRAVLA
+128 LEELGFKRAVLS

-145 NEIQYICQNTNIEI
+145 DEIQYICKNTNIEI

-203 TTALDQNQYYNQ
+203 TNNQKQ
-215 NNIQGNMQN
+215 KL
-224 SMQNN
+224 
-229 IRNNMQNSIRNS
+229 
-241 MQSNMQNYIPNQN
+241 NQN
-254 KVNINGTCLD
+254 KSDTNNSINCNNNDNDNNSNNCNNNSNYNNHNNCNNNSNDICLD

-305 VTRIYRKYIDLAYSE
+305 VTKIYRKYIDLAYSQKD
-320 NEYIVDKNDIDELM
+320 YIIDQNDIDELM

-348 SAPNRNYVFKEK
+348 STPNRNYVFKEK
-360 PNNIGTYIGN
+360 PNNIGIYIGN
-370 ISKINKEKGL
+370 VSKLNKEKGL
-380 VRLTLKNNIQI
+380 VRLTLKNDVQI

-400 EHKYTVSELMCKNN
+400 EHKYTISELMCNNN

-429 MKGNLNLGDKVY
+429 MKGNLHLGDKVY
-441 KLTDAVKYKQIDELI
+441 KLTDAVKSKKIDEFI
-456 KKENKKIPLSAH
+456 QKENKKIPLSAH
-468 IIVKKGMPLSLEVT
+468 IIVKKGVPLSLEVT

-494 SAKSII
+494 SAKSVI

-517 KEQLCKTSN
+517 KEQLCKTTN

-531 KYIKVDLDENTYVPK
+531 KYIKVDLDDNTYVPK

-571 SKKIIELSSNS
+571 NKKNIVLSSINS
-582 SSVYNIS
+582 
-589 NNNTNINNIIQ
+589 NINNIAQ
-600 NNPSINSIIQ
+600 NNS
-610 NNLNKS
+610 NKS
-616 NTCPNNTNNK
+616 VTGSNSTNNE
-626 NTKICLLLN
+626 NAKICLLLN
-635 ELDLDYDYSKINNTD
+635 ELDLDYDYSKIDNTD

-661 KQYSSIIETLA
+661 KQYGEIIKTLS
-672 RNNNLYIYLPTILKD
+672 RNNNLYIYLPTVLKD
-687 NFRNFYFNDIDTII
+687 NFRNFYFNDIDAII
-701 KKYNIKGLVCSNLSC
+701 KKYKIKGLICSNLSC
-716 INYFSNFKNK
+716 INYFSNLKGK
-726 LDLIANYTF
+726 LDLVANYTF

-743 NELSDIGIKRV
+743 NELAEIGIKRV
-754 MLSPELDESN
+754 VLSPELDESN
-764 LKNIA
+764 LKNIT

-784 VLMNMGYCLLGSSN
+784 VLMNIGYCLLGSSN
-798 SCYPRCDMK
+798 LCYPRCDMK
-807 CKDNSKFYLKDRLN
+807 CKENSKFYLKDRLN
-821 MDFRIIPDNIQTITT
+821 MNFRLIPDSIQTIST

-849 IKPDFVRISILDENI
+849 IKPNFVRISILDENI

-882 PNYTKGNFNKTV
+882 SNFTKGNFNKTV

>member
-1 MVELLSPV
+1 MIELLSPI
-9 GDFDCLQAAV
+9 GDFDCLKAAV

-42 DSDGLKRAIQYA
+42 DADELKQAIQYA

-62 FTLNTLIKNDEFADA
+62 FTLNTLIKNNEFADA

-91 IIVQDLGLARYLI
+91 IIVQDLGLAKYLI
-104 KNFPD
+104 KSFPD

-128 LEELGFKRAVLA
+128 LEELGFKRAVLS

-145 NEIQYICQNTNIEI
+145 DEIQYICKNTNIEI

-203 TTALDQNQYYNQ
+203 TNNQKQ
-215 NNIQGNMQN
+215 KL
-224 SMQNN
+224 
-229 IRNNMQNSIRNS
+229 
-241 MQSNMQNYIPNQN
+241 NQN
-254 KVNINGTCLD
+254 KSDTNNSINCNNNDNDNNSNNCNNNSNYNNHNNCNNNNNDTCLD
-264 SGYLLSPRDL
+264 SGYLFSPRDL

-305 VTRIYRKYIDLAYSE
+305 VTKIYRKYIDLAYSQKD
-320 NEYIVDKNDIDELM
+320 YIVDQNDIDELM

-348 SAPNRNYVFKEK
+348 STPNRNYVFKEK
-360 PNNIGTYIGN
+360 PNNIGIYIGN
-370 ISKINKEKGL
+370 VSKLNKEKGL
-380 VRLTLKNNIQI
+380 VRLTLKNNVQI

-400 EHKYTVSELMCKNN
+400 EHKYTISELMCNNN

-429 MKGNLNLGDKVY
+429 MKGNLHLGDKVY
-441 KLTDAVKYKQIDELI
+441 KLTDAVKSKKIDEFI
-456 KKENKKIPLSAH
+456 QKENKKIPLSAH
-468 IIVKKGMPLSLEVT
+468 IIVKKGVPLSLEVT

-487 NGNYFSM
+487 DGNYFSM
-494 SAKSII
+494 SAKSVI

-517 KEQLCKTSN
+517 KEQLCKTTN

-531 KYIKVDLDENTYVPK
+531 KYIKADLDDNTYVPK

-571 SKKIIELSSNS
+571 NKKNIVLSSINS
-582 SSVYNIS
+582 NINDIAQNNS
-589 NNNTNINNIIQ
+589 NKSIIIQNNLCKNNIIQ
-600 NNPSINSIIQ
+600 NNSDISVTG
-610 NNLNKS
+610 S
-616 NTCPNNTNNK
+616 NITNNE
-626 NTKICLLLN
+626 NSKICLLLN
-635 ELDLDYDYSKINNTD
+635 ELDLDYDYSKISNVD
-650 NVYVPLKYFKN
+650 NIYVPLKYFKN
-661 KQYSSIIETLA
+661 KQYWEIIKTLS
-672 RNNNLYIYLPTILKD
+672 RNNNLYIYLPTVLKD
-687 NFRNFYFNDIDTII
+687 NFRNFYFNDIDAII
-701 KKYNIKGLVCSNLSC
+701 KKYKIKGLICSNLSC
-716 INYFSNFKNK
+716 INYFSNLKGK
-726 LDLIANYTF
+726 LDLVANYTF

-743 NELSDIGIKRV
+743 NELAEIGIKRV
-754 MLSPELDESN
+754 VLSPELDESN
-764 LKNIA
+764 LKNIT

-784 VLMNMGYCLLGSSN
+784 VLMNIGYCLLGSSN
-798 SCYPRCDMK
+798 LCYPRCDMK
-807 CKDNSKFYLKDRLN
+807 CKENSKFYLKDRLN
-821 MDFRIIPDNIQTITT
+821 MNFRLIPDSIQTIST

-849 IKPDFVRISILDENI
+849 IKPNFVRISILDENI

-882 PNYTKGNFNKTV
+882 SNFTKGNFNKTV